1 MQANSS
7 RSNLSAQ
14 SSGTPS
20 ASTISSSQGKQQVV
34 ELSGYVIILVE
45 NVEGKIKL
53 YGSPPDRDNLEVGD
67 EILEVNGLTL
77 ENISRTEVI
86 RHIHDCI
93 KSCTIC
99 LRVRKKND
107 SRLAW
112 DIGNSVQDAF
122 VIAVEEHAR
131 ERLQRLAALNR
142 VTPVDITQLSKK
154 LQQTKSGTATSQRQ
168 DLSFLNESTPIYVTS
183 FTSNQITCSSSTM
196 TTATAGGPISAPS
209 LAPTTATS
217 TVPTASSSS
226 APAPN
231 QVVAQVV
238 VEQGASALVSAAV
251 AAATA
256 ADRNANSTTSA
267 AMKQAGIVGSS
278 SSSAVASTTAV
289 STTSATIST
298 GTSTSTSTSS
308 ATGHIYQTSQ
318 AQQQQLQQLQQQLA
332 AAAAA
337 GKPLQ
342 AKSLLASSLQ
352 HLAEEVDN
360 EDLDDD
366 DDVDGANYCGI
377 TYISYNNKHA
387 QLPTTT
393 HPATTALPT
402 AAATLATTAAIHQH
416 RHSGHSIQ
424 SLNRPAPLQ
433 LGAAVNPCFVDAQTS
448 TSPLLANADMAPPPP
463 TAEQR
468 ERVHV
473 HGTTTPKTEYSTAIS
488 SGQLQQAFAELQL
501 HSSNNNAAQQQQQ
514 QQQHLLLSNNN
525 NSNNS
530 MAAAQTASLMKNCDL
545 LISNNLYPPRRELL
559 DDVIVHQASDVHSYN
574 TSATATAAI
583 SSGNNRSQQQQ
594 QQLLSAAYELQ
605 QQQQQQLQLQQ
616 QQNSPTSS
624 ISIGRT
630 ELLLGDQS
638 LRLDHKG
645 NRRRSGSSIVVLD
658 GDDLKPCLP
667 DDYISG
673 QHHHQVHQQQQQP
686 LPQSL
691 QYPPF
696 QHQHY
701 RTHSGDIREIDQEML
716 TMLSVNQDNGPHR
729 EMAVD
734 CPDTFI
740 ARNKTPPRY
749 PPPRPPQK
757 HTKSTAKNTT
767 THNNTKTT
775 TIHQHEHYPSAMTNN
790 DHANKK
796 LLIVAY
802 HSSHQH
808 EQLQLQQQHQQHSPS
823 NSTTISTTP
832 FSLDVATQ
840 NLYNQKQQNKLEQI
854 ENYENCLQ
862 SEQPQQQQQQLSE
875 QKQQQL
881 QLVTATATT
890 TTTAASATATQI
902 AQQQTP
908 SNKLQATL
916 SSDPNGNSNSLMIN
930 SSNSSSLTED
940 FLEGLYQRKD
950 TASPSSS
957 AFDEVMSKHTL
968 DSFGSIAYRH
978 LQQQHQATSNGNSS
992 SSNNSNTN
1000 SNSNSNNTNGN
1011 SSSSSSNTNSN
1022 SNSSN
1027 SSSNRNL
1034 NNPGQTLVTTSNSN
1048 SLNSSNSSMHTSN
1061 SSNMDMVS
1069 VTSSSTV
1076 PDDLSLAPPGYEVSQ
1091 QQQQQQQPTT
1101 ATAGAPVA
1109 VLLPPLAKH
1118 RELPV
1123 DVPDSFIEMVKV
1135 PPRYPPPAH
1144 LSSRGSLLSNGSAST
1159 AHTTLS
1165 SLGVSV
1171 SPVATATSASNTSHV
1186 AGTGDTKR
1194 VADELNGN
1202 AKPVPPPRDHLR
1214 VEKDGR
1220 LVNCSPAPQLPDRR
1234 APGNASSGSSSGPPY
1249 MHQHPLQHSHPQQQ
1263 IAQIVEPTLEQLD
1276 SIKKY
1281 QEQLRRRREEEERIA
1296 QQNEFLRNSLRGSR
1310 KLKALQDTATLGK
1323 VVAQQQQQQVTQATQ
1338 VGVENEAYLP
1348 DDDQPQPEQIDGYG
1362 ELIAALTRLQ
1372 SQLTKSGLNA
1382 LASRVS
1388 TAHSVLASAS
1398 VAHVLAARTAV
1409 LQRRRSRVSGPLH
1422 HSSLGLQKDI
1432 VELLTQSNTAAA
1444 IELGNLLT
1452 SHEME
1457 GLLLAH
1463 DRIANHTD
1471 GTPSPTPTPT
1481 PATASGA
1488 GGVTTLSGH
1497 SSPVAAPK
1505 RTLGMVVAPPVV
1517 PSPLAQRGAMP
1528 LPRGESPPPV
1538 PMQMPTMSLPMS
1550 ACFGTLNDQNDN
1562 IRIIQIEK
1570 STEPLGATV
1579 RNEGEAVVIGRIVR
1593 GGAAEKSGLLHEGD
1607 EILEVNGQELRGK
1620 TVNEVCALLGAMQG
1634 TLTFLIVPAG
1644 CPPGGVGMLGGGSGG
1659 GVVGGGIGSNALA
1672 GLGGAHRDTA
1682 VLHVRA
1688 HFDYDPEDDLYIPC
1702 RELGISFQ
1710 KGDVLHVISR
1720 EDPNWWQAYR
1730 EGEEDQT
1737 LAGLIP
1743 SQSFQ
1748 HQRETMKLAIA
1759 EEAGL
1764 ARSRGK
1770 DGSGS
1775 KGATLLCARKGRKK
1789 KKKAS
1794 SEAGYPLYA
1803 TTAPDETDP
1812 EEILTYE
1819 EVALYYPRATHK
1831 RPIVLIGPPNIGR
1844 HELRQ
1849 RLMADSERFSAAVP
1863 HTSRARREGEVPGV
1877 DYHFITRQAFEA
1889 DILARRF
1896 VEHGEYEKAYYGT
1909 SLEAIRTVV
1918 ASGKICVLNLHPQSL
1933 KLLRAS
1939 DLKPYVV
1946 LVAPPSLDKLRQ
1958 KKLRNGEPVKEEELK
1973 DIIATARDMEARW
1986 GHLFDMIIINND
1998 TERAYH
2004 QLLAEINSL
2013 EREPQWVP
2021 AQWVHN
2027 NRDES

>member
-154 LQQTKSGTATSQRQ
+154 LQQTKSGTTTSQRQ

-209 LAPTTATS
+209 LATATT

-226 APAPN
+226 SAMHTTT
-231 QVVAQVV
+231 VVAQI
-238 VEQGASALVSAAV
+238 EHGASALVSAAV

-267 AMKQAGIVGSS
+267 ALKQTVNCMGSGASASASAGATTGSS
-278 SSSAVASTTAV
+278 
-289 STTSATIST
+289 
-298 GTSTSTSTSS
+298 STSS

-393 HPATTALPT
+393 LPATTALPA
-402 AAATLATTAAIHQH
+402 AAATLATTAAIHQQRVQQQQQQLH
-416 RHSGHSIQ
+416 HHSSNYPPTGAATSSH
-424 SLNRPAPLQ
+424 LNRPSAPAPLQ
-433 LGAAVNPCFVDAQTS
+433 LGGPINPCFVDAQTS
-448 TSPLLANADMAPPPP
+448 TSPLMLQQQQQQQQDVALASSSSVLM
-463 TAEQR
+463 
-468 ERVHV
+468 ERHV

-501 HSSNNNAAQQQQQ
+501 HSSNNNATLQQQHHQQQ

-530 MAAAQTASLMKNCDL
+530 MAAAQTTASLMKNCDL

-559 DDVIVHQASDVHSYN
+559 EDVLVHQASDVHLYGPG
-574 TSATATAAI
+574 ATAAI
-583 SSGNNRSQQQQ
+583 ASSSSRSQQQH
-594 QQLLSAAYELQ
+594 QLLSAAYELQ
-605 QQQQQQLQLQQ
+605 QQQLQLQQQQQ

-630 ELLLGDQS
+630 EILLGDQS
-638 LRLDHKG
+638 LRQDPRG

-673 QHHHQVHQQQQQP
+673 QHHLNHQQQLQLQQQLQQQHP
-686 LPQSL
+686 LQ
-691 QYPPF
+691 Q
-696 QHQHY
+696 QHY

-757 HTKSTAKNTT
+757 HKKCTTNNTT
-767 THNNTKTT
+767 TTTTT
-775 TIHQHEHYPSAMTNN
+775 TITAMTNN
-790 DHANKK
+790 DHANKM
-796 LLIVAY
+796 LIVAY

-808 EQLQLQQQHQQHSPS
+808 EQLQQQQQPPHHEQQHPS
-823 NSTTISTTP
+823 KTTIA
-832 FSLDVATQ
+832 LDVATQ
-840 NLYNQKQQNKLEQI
+840 NLYNQKQQIKLEQI

-862 SEQPQQQQQQLSE
+862 SEQHEQFE

-881 QLVTATATT
+881 QQQQQQLQVATTGATT
-890 TTTAASATATQI
+890 TQV

-908 SNKLQATL
+908 SHKLQATL
-916 SSDPNGNSNSLMIN
+916 SSDPNGNSNSNGNGNGNTNTVGSSSSNN
-930 SSNSSSLTED
+930 SSITDD
-940 FLEGLYQRKD
+940 FLCVVDGLYQRKD
-950 TASPSSS
+950 SASPSSS

-978 LQQQHQATSNGNSS
+978 LHQQHQATSNGNSS
-992 SSNNSNTN
+992 N
-1000 SNSNSNNTNGN
+1000 SNSNSNSNCNGN
-1011 SSSSSSNTNSN
+1011 TSSNTADSSKTNTVAGVTSN
-1022 SNSSN
+1022 S
-1027 SSSNRNL
+1027 
-1034 NNPGQTLVTTSNSN
+1034 SNSN
-1048 SLNSSNSSMHTSN
+1048 SLNSSNSSMHTSSSSSGH
-1061 SSNMDMVS
+1061 SSNIAS
-1069 VTSSSTV
+1069 ATSTSSSTV
-1076 PDDLSLAPPGYEVSQ
+1076 PDDLSLAPPGY
-1091 QQQQQQQPTT
+1091 
-1101 ATAGAPVA
+1101 
-1109 VLLPPLAKH
+1109 
-1118 RELPV
+1118 
-1123 DVPDSFIEMVKV
+1123 
-1135 PPRYPPPAH
+1135 
-1144 LSSRGSLLSNGSAST
+1144 
-1159 AHTTLS
+1159 
-1165 SLGVSV
+1165 
-1171 SPVATATSASNTSHV
+1171 
-1186 AGTGDTKR
+1186 
-1194 VADELNGN
+1194 ELNGN

-1234 APGNASSGSSSGPPY
+1234 APGNASSGSSSGPP
-1249 MHQHPLQHSHPQQQ
+1249 HPLQQQQ

-1310 KLKALQDTATLGK
+1310 KLKALQDTATPGK
-1323 VVAQQQQQQVTQATQ
+1323 AVAQQQQQATQVTQV

-1348 DDDQPQPEQIDGYG
+1348 DEDQPQAEQIDGYG
-1362 ELIAALTRLQ
+1362 ELITALTRLQ
-1372 SQLTKSGLNA
+1372 SQLSKSGLST
-1382 LASRVS
+1382 LAGRVS
-1388 TAHSVLASAS
+1388 AAHSVLASAS

-1409 LQRRRSRVSGPLH
+1409 LQRRRSRHSGPLH
-1422 HSSLGLQKDI
+1422 HSALGLQKDI

-1481 PATASGA
+1481 PAIL
-1488 GGVTTLSGH
+1488 GGVVVSGH
-1497 SSPVAAPK
+1497 SSPVTGPK
-1505 RTLGMVVAPPVV
+1505 RNLGMVVPPPVV
-1517 PSPLAQRGAMP
+1517 PPPLAQRGAMP

-1538 PMQMPTMSLPMS
+1538 PMPPLASMPMNLPMS

-1644 CPPGGVGMLGGGSGG
+1644 SPPVHGGVMGGGPTG
-1659 GVVGGGIGSNALA
+1659 NTLA

-1958 KKLRNGEPVKEEELK
+1958 KKLRNGEPFKEEELK

>member
-1 MQANSS
+1 M
-7 RSNLSAQ
+7 RIL
-14 SSGTPS
+14 
-20 ASTISSSQGKQQVV
+20 KQ
-34 ELSGYVIILVE
+34 
-45 NVEGKIKL
+45 
-53 YGSPPDRDNLEVGD
+53 
-67 EILEVNGLTL
+67 
-77 ENISRTEVI
+77 
-86 RHIHDCI
+86 
-93 KSCTIC
+93 
-99 LRVRKKND
+99 
-107 SRLAW
+107 W
-112 DIGNSVQDAF
+112 
-122 VIAVEEHAR
+122 
-131 ERLQRLAALNR
+131 
-142 VTPVDITQLSKK
+142 
-154 LQQTKSGTATSQRQ
+154 
-168 DLSFLNESTPIYVTS
+168 
-183 FTSNQITCSSSTM
+183 
-196 TTATAGGPISAPS
+196 
-209 LAPTTATS
+209 
-217 TVPTASSSS
+217 
-226 APAPN
+226 
-231 QVVAQVV
+231 
-238 VEQGASALVSAAV
+238 
-251 AAATA
+251 
-256 ADRNANSTTSA
+256 
-267 AMKQAGIVGSS
+267 
-278 SSSAVASTTAV
+278 
-289 STTSATIST
+289 
-298 GTSTSTSTSS
+298 
-308 ATGHIYQTSQ
+308 
-318 AQQQQLQQLQQQLA
+318 
-332 AAAAA
+332 
-337 GKPLQ
+337 
-342 AKSLLASSLQ
+342 
-352 HLAEEVDN
+352 
-360 EDLDDD
+360 
-366 DDVDGANYCGI
+366 
-377 TYISYNNKHA
+377 
-387 QLPTTT
+387 
-393 HPATTALPT
+393 
-402 AAATLATTAAIHQH
+402 
-416 RHSGHSIQ
+416 
-424 SLNRPAPLQ
+424 
-433 LGAAVNPCFVDAQTS
+433 
-448 TSPLLANADMAPPPP
+448 
-463 TAEQR
+463 
-468 ERVHV
+468 
-473 HGTTTPKTEYSTAIS
+473 
-488 SGQLQQAFAELQL
+488 
-501 HSSNNNAAQQQQQ
+501 
-514 QQQHLLLSNNN
+514 
-525 NSNNS
+525 
-530 MAAAQTASLMKNCDL
+530 
-545 LISNNLYPPRRELL
+545 
-559 DDVIVHQASDVHSYN
+559 
-574 TSATATAAI
+574 
-583 SSGNNRSQQQQ
+583 
-594 QQLLSAAYELQ
+594 
-605 QQQQQQLQLQQ
+605 
-616 QQNSPTSS
+616 
-624 ISIGRT
+624 
-630 ELLLGDQS
+630 
-638 LRLDHKG
+638 

-673 QHHHQVHQQQQQP
+673 QHHLNLQQQQQQQ
-686 LPQSL
+686 LQQQQQQQLQQQLQQQHPQQL
-691 QYPPF
+691 Q
-696 QHQHY
+696 QHY
-701 RTHSGDIREIDQEML
+701 RTHSSDIRGEIDQEML

-757 HTKSTAKNTT
+757 YKKSTNTNT
-767 THNNTKTT
+767 NTNTKNNATKIT
-775 TIHQHEHYPSAMTNN
+775 ALTNN
-790 DHANKK
+790 DHANK

-808 EQLQLQQQHQQHSPS
+808 EQQQQQQQSSSQQQQQQLKHQHSCK
-823 NSTTISTTP
+823 TTNKIA
-832 FSLDVATQ
+832 LDVATQ

-862 SEQPQQQQQQLSE
+862 SEQQQQQQL
-875 QKQQQL
+875 
-881 QLVTATATT
+881 V
-890 TTTAASATATQI
+890 ASGGGGATQQV

-908 SNKLQATL
+908 SHKLQSTL
-916 SSDPNGNSNSLMIN
+916 SNDPNGNT
-930 SSNSSSLTED
+930 NSSSKTNSNNSSITED
-940 FLEGLYQRKD
+940 YLDGLYHQHHNHHQH
-950 TASPSSS
+950 SPTSSN
-957 AFDEVMSKHTL
+957 FDEVLSKHTL

-978 LQQQHQATSNGNSS
+978 LNQQQTTSNGNSNTS
-992 SSNNSNTN
+992 NSNT
-1000 SNSNSNNTNGN
+1000 SNSNSNT
-1011 SSSSSSNTNSN
+1011 SNSN
-1022 SNSSN
+1022 SNTDSN
-1027 SSSNRNL
+1027 KLNPNTKTVTNSN
-1034 NNPGQTLVTTSNSN
+1034 SNSN

-1061 SSNMDMVS
+1061 TSNSSSSGHSSNMVS
-1069 VTSSSTV
+1069 SSSTSSSTV

-1091 QQQQQQQPTT
+1091 KLEEQQQQHV
-1101 ATAGAPVA
+1101 APV
-1109 VLLPPLAKH
+1109 VLLPPIAKH

-1123 DVPDSFIEMVKV
+1123 DVPDSFIEMVKT

-1144 LSSRGSLLSNGSAST
+1144 LSSRGSLLSNASGST

-1165 SLGVSV
+1165 SLGVVSV
-1171 SPVATATSASNTSHV
+1171 AATTTTTPTTTGAAATSQVATAI
-1186 AGTGDTKR
+1186 G
-1194 VADELNGN
+1194 DELNGN

-1234 APGNASSGSSSGPPY
+1234 APGNASSGSGSGSGGLIAP
-1249 MHQHPLQHSHPQQQ
+1249 QQ
-1263 IAQIVEPTLEQLD
+1263 IAQIVEPTMEQLD

-1310 KLKALQDTATLGK
+1310 KLKALQDTTATPGK
-1323 VVAQQQQQQVTQATQ
+1323 AVAQQQAHQQQQQSMPQA

-1348 DDDQPQPEQIDGYG
+1348 DEDQQAPQEQIDGYG

-1372 SQLTKSGLNA
+1372 SQLSKSGLST
-1382 LASRVS
+1382 LAGRVS
-1388 TAHSVLASAS
+1388 AAHNVLASAS

-1409 LQRRRSRVSGPLH
+1409 LQRRRPRVAGPLH
-1422 HSSLGLQKDI
+1422 HSALGLQKDI

-1471 GTPSPTPTPT
+1471 GTPSPTSTGTPTSAMTPT
-1481 PATASGA
+1481 PGQQPPAAT
-1488 GGVTTLSGH
+1488 TTLSGH
-1497 SSPVAAPK
+1497 SSPVTSAK
-1505 RTLGMVVAPPVV
+1505 RNLGMVVAPPVV
-1517 PSPLAQRGAMP
+1517 PPPLAQRGAMP
-1528 LPRGESPPPV
+1528 LPRGESPPPPPPLPV
-1538 PMQMPTMSLPMS
+1538 SGNPLAMPMS

-1644 CPPGGVGMLGGGSGG
+1644 SPPPGGGL
-1659 GVVGGGIGSNALA
+1659 VGGPQS
-1672 GLGGAHRDTA
+1672 GLGTGPGAHRDTA

-1958 KKLRNGEPVKEEELK
+1958 KKLRNGEPFKEEELK

>member
-209 LAPTTATS
+209 LATATT
-217 TVPTASSSS
+217 TVPTASSHTTT
-226 APAPN
+226 
-231 QVVAQVV
+231 VVAQI
-238 VEQGASALVSAAV
+238 EHGASALVSAAV

-267 AMKQAGIVGSS
+267 ALKQTANCTGNSISS
-278 SSSAVASTTAV
+278 FGNASTT
-289 STTSATIST
+289 SSQ
-298 GTSTSTSTSS
+298 STSS

-393 HPATTALPT
+393 LPATTALP
-402 AAATLATTAAIHQH
+402 AAAASLATTAAIYQQRQQHQVH
-416 RHSGHSIQ
+416 HHNHPPTTSQ
-424 SLNRPAPLQ
+424 LNRPTAPAPLQ
-433 LGAAVNPCFVDAQTS
+433 LGGPVNPSFVDAQTS
-448 TSPLLANADMAPPPP
+448 TSPLMAQHLLQQQQDVDAAPPSSSSS
-463 TAEQR
+463 AVVVM
-468 ERVHV
+468 ERHV

-501 HSSNNNAAQQQQQ
+501 HSSNNNATQQQQQ
-514 QQQHLLLSNNN
+514 HQQQHLLLSNNN

-530 MAAAQTASLMKNCDL
+530 MAAAQTTASLMKNCDL

-559 DDVIVHQASDVHSYN
+559 EDVIVHQASDVHSYS
-574 TSATATAAI
+574 TSASAAI
-583 SSGNNRSQQQQ
+583 ASSSNRTQQHH
-594 QQLLSAAYELQ
+594 QLLSAAYELQ
-605 QQQQQQLQLQQ
+605 QQQQQQQLQLQQQQQ

-638 LRLDHKG
+638 LRQDPRG

-673 QHHHQVHQQQQQP
+673 QHHLNHQQQLQLQQQLQQQHP
-686 LPQSL
+686 LQ
-691 QYPPF
+691 Q
-696 QHQHY
+696 QHY

-757 HTKSTAKNTT
+757 HKKSTTNTNTT
-767 THNNTKTT
+767 TIT
-775 TIHQHEHYPSAMTNN
+775 AMTNN
-790 DHANKK
+790 DHADKM
-796 LLIVAY
+796 LIVAY

-808 EQLQLQQQHQQHSPS
+808 EQLQQQQQPPPHHEQQQQHPS
-823 NSTTISTTP
+823 KTTTTIA
-832 FSLDVATQ
+832 LDVATQ
-840 NLYNQKQQNKLEQI
+840 NMYNQKQQNKLEQI

-862 SEQPQQQQQQLSE
+862 SEQHEQHEQLE
-875 QKQQQL
+875 QQKQHQ
-881 QLVTATATT
+881 V
-890 TTTAASATATQI
+890 TTAVATQV

-908 SNKLQATL
+908 SHKLQATL
-916 SSDPNGNSNSLMIN
+916 SSDPNGNSNSNSNCNSNTVGGSSSSNN
-930 SSNSSSLTED
+930 SSITDD
-940 FLEGLYQRKD
+940 FLCVVDGLYQGRKD
-950 TASPSSS
+950 SASPSSS

-978 LQQQHQATSNGNSS
+978 LHQQHQATSNGNSS
-992 SSNNSNTN
+992 NTSNTN
-1000 SNSNSNNTNGN
+1000 SNGNSNGNSTSNNTAASTNKTATVSKTGV
-1011 SSSSSSNTNSN
+1011 SN
-1022 SNSSN
+1022 
-1027 SSSNRNL
+1027 
-1034 NNPGQTLVTTSNSN
+1034 SNSN
-1048 SLNSSNSSMHTSN
+1048 SLNSSNSSMHTSSSSSGH
-1061 SSNMDMVS
+1061 SSNIAS
-1069 VTSSSTV
+1069 ATSSSSSSSSTTGTSSSTV
-1076 PDDLSLAPPGYEVSQ
+1076 PDDLSLAPPGY
-1091 QQQQQQQPTT
+1091 
-1101 ATAGAPVA
+1101 
-1109 VLLPPLAKH
+1109 
-1118 RELPV
+1118 
-1123 DVPDSFIEMVKV
+1123 
-1135 PPRYPPPAH
+1135 
-1144 LSSRGSLLSNGSAST
+1144 
-1159 AHTTLS
+1159 
-1165 SLGVSV
+1165 
-1171 SPVATATSASNTSHV
+1171 
-1186 AGTGDTKR
+1186 
-1194 VADELNGN
+1194 ELNGN

-1234 APGNASSGSSSGPPY
+1234 APGNASSGSSGAAT
-1249 MHQHPLQHSHPQQQ
+1249 HPLQQQQQQ

-1310 KLKALQDTATLGK
+1310 KLKALQDTATPGK
-1323 VVAQQQQQQVTQATQ
+1323 AIAQQQQQATLATQ
-1338 VGVENEAYLP
+1338 VVGVENEAYLP
-1348 DDDQPQPEQIDGYG
+1348 DEDQPQAEQIDGYG

-1372 SQLTKSGLNA
+1372 NQLSKSGLST
-1382 LASRVS
+1382 LAGRVS
-1388 TAHSVLASAS
+1388 AAHSVLASAS

-1422 HSSLGLQKDI
+1422 HNALGLQKDI

-1481 PATASGA
+1481 PAIGA
-1488 GGVTTLSGH
+1488 ATGSTI
-1497 SSPVAAPK
+1497 SSPVAGPK
-1505 RTLGMVVAPPVV
+1505 RNLGMVVPPPVV
-1517 PSPLAQRGAMP
+1517 PPPLAQRGAMP

-1538 PMQMPTMSLPMS
+1538 PMPPLATIPMSMPVNLPMS

-1644 CPPGGVGMLGGGSGG
+1644 SPPSGGVMGGTTGSQ
-1659 GVVGGGIGSNALA
+1659 LA

-1958 KKLRNGEPVKEEELK
+1958 KKLRNGEPFKEEELK

>member
-209 LAPTTATS
+209 LATATT
-217 TVPTASSSS
+217 TVPTASSHTTT
-226 APAPN
+226 
-231 QVVAQVV
+231 VVAQI
-238 VEQGASALVSAAV
+238 EHGASALVSAAV

-267 AMKQAGIVGSS
+267 ALKQTANCIGNSTSS
-278 SSSAVASTTAV
+278 LGTT
-289 STTSATIST
+289 STTSSQ
-298 GTSTSTSTSS
+298 STSS

-393 HPATTALPT
+393 LPATTALP
-402 AAATLATTAAIHQH
+402 AAAASLATTAAIYQQRQQQQQQQQQQVHHHNHPPTTSQ
-416 RHSGHSIQ
+416 
-424 SLNRPAPLQ
+424 LNRATAPAPLQ
-433 LGAAVNPCFVDAQTS
+433 LGGPVNPSFVDAQTS
-448 TSPLLANADMAPPPP
+448 TSPLMAQQLHSQHVDVDAAPPSSSSSS
-463 TAEQR
+463 AVVVV
-468 ERVHV
+468 ERHV

-501 HSSNNNAAQQQQQ
+501 HSSNNNATQQ

-530 MAAAQTASLMKNCDL
+530 MAAAQTTASLMKNCDL

-559 DDVIVHQASDVHSYN
+559 EDVIVHQASDVHSYS
-574 TSATATAAI
+574 TSASAAAI
-583 SSGNNRSQQQQ
+583 ASSSNRSQQQQ
-594 QQLLSAAYELQ
+594 QQHQLLSAAYELQ
-605 QQQQQQLQLQQ
+605 QQQQLQLQQQQQ

-638 LRLDHKG
+638 LRQDPRG

-673 QHHHQVHQQQQQP
+673 QHHLNHQQQLQLQQQLQQQHP
-686 LPQSL
+686 LQ
-691 QYPPF
+691 Q
-696 QHQHY
+696 QHY

-749 PPPRPPQK
+749 PPPRPPQ
-757 HTKSTAKNTT
+757 
-767 THNNTKTT
+767 
-775 TIHQHEHYPSAMTNN
+775 
-790 DHANKK
+790 
-796 LLIVAY
+796 
-802 HSSHQH
+802 
-808 EQLQLQQQHQQHSPS
+808 
-823 NSTTISTTP
+823 
-832 FSLDVATQ
+832 
-840 NLYNQKQQNKLEQI
+840 
-854 ENYENCLQ
+854 
-862 SEQPQQQQQQLSE
+862 
-875 QKQQQL
+875 
-881 QLVTATATT
+881 
-890 TTTAASATATQI
+890 
-902 AQQQTP
+902 
-908 SNKLQATL
+908 
-916 SSDPNGNSNSLMIN
+916 
-930 SSNSSSLTED
+930 
-940 FLEGLYQRKD
+940 
-950 TASPSSS
+950 
-957 AFDEVMSKHTL
+957 
-968 DSFGSIAYRH
+968 
-978 LQQQHQATSNGNSS
+978 
-992 SSNNSNTN
+992 
-1000 SNSNSNNTNGN
+1000 
-1011 SSSSSSNTNSN
+1011 
-1022 SNSSN
+1022 
-1027 SSSNRNL
+1027 
-1034 NNPGQTLVTTSNSN
+1034 
-1048 SLNSSNSSMHTSN
+1048 
-1061 SSNMDMVS
+1061 
-1069 VTSSSTV
+1069 
-1076 PDDLSLAPPGYEVSQ
+1076 
-1091 QQQQQQQPTT
+1091 
-1101 ATAGAPVA
+1101 
-1109 VLLPPLAKH
+1109 
-1118 RELPV
+1118 
-1123 DVPDSFIEMVKV
+1123 
-1135 PPRYPPPAH
+1135 
-1144 LSSRGSLLSNGSAST
+1144 
-1159 AHTTLS
+1159 
-1165 SLGVSV
+1165 
-1171 SPVATATSASNTSHV
+1171 
-1186 AGTGDTKR
+1186 
-1194 VADELNGN
+1194 LNGN

-1234 APGNASSGSSSGPPY
+1234 APGNASSGSSGATT
-1249 MHQHPLQHSHPQQQ
+1249 HPLQQQQQ

-1310 KLKALQDTATLGK
+1310 KLKALQDTATPGK
-1323 VVAQQQQQQVTQATQ
+1323 AVAQQQQQATLATQ
-1338 VGVENEAYLP
+1338 VVGVENEAYLP
-1348 DDDQPQPEQIDGYG
+1348 DEDQPQAEQIDGYG

-1372 SQLTKSGLNA
+1372 NQLSKSGLST
-1382 LASRVS
+1382 LAGRVS
-1388 TAHSVLASAS
+1388 AAHSVLASAS

-1422 HSSLGLQKDI
+1422 HSALGLQKDI

-1481 PATASGA
+1481 PAIGA
-1488 GGVTTLSGH
+1488 ATGSTL
-1497 SSPVAAPK
+1497 SSPVAGPK
-1505 RTLGMVVAPPVV
+1505 RNLGMVVPPPVV
-1517 PSPLAQRGAMP
+1517 PPPLAQRGAMP

-1538 PMQMPTMSLPMS
+1538 PMPPLATMPMSMPVNLPMS

-1644 CPPGGVGMLGGGSGG
+1644 SPPSVGVMGGTTGSQ
-1659 GVVGGGIGSNALA
+1659 LA

-1958 KKLRNGEPVKEEELK
+1958 KKLRNGEPFKEEELK

>member
-1 MQANSS
+1 
-7 RSNLSAQ
+7 
-14 SSGTPS
+14 
-20 ASTISSSQGKQQVV
+20 
-34 ELSGYVIILVE
+34 
-45 NVEGKIKL
+45 
-53 YGSPPDRDNLEVGD
+53 
-67 EILEVNGLTL
+67 
-77 ENISRTEVI
+77 
-86 RHIHDCI
+86 
-93 KSCTIC
+93 
-99 LRVRKKND
+99 
-107 SRLAW
+107 
-112 DIGNSVQDAF
+112 
-122 VIAVEEHAR
+122 
-131 ERLQRLAALNR
+131 
-142 VTPVDITQLSKK
+142 
-154 LQQTKSGTATSQRQ
+154 
-168 DLSFLNESTPIYVTS
+168 
-183 FTSNQITCSSSTM
+183 M

-209 LAPTTATS
+209 LAPTTATT
-217 TVPTASSSS
+217 TVPTASSHTTT
-226 APAPN
+226 
-231 QVVAQVV
+231 VVAQI
-238 VEQGASALVSAAV
+238 EHGAASALVSAAV

-256 ADRNANSTTSA
+256 ADRNANNTTSA
-267 AMKQAGIVGSS
+267 ALKQTVMGN
-278 SSSAVASTTAV
+278 SSASTATTTSIT
-289 STTSATIST
+289 STTSS
-298 GTSTSTSTSS
+298 STSC

-360 EDLDDD
+360 EDIDDD

-393 HPATTALPT
+393 LPATTALPA
-402 AAATLATTAAIHQH
+402 AAATLATTAAIHQQRQQQQQQQQQQH
-416 RHSGHSIQ
+416 HHHHPIHQIHPGGAGAIGCHQI
-424 SLNRPAPLQ
+424 NRATAPAPLQ
-433 LGAAVNPCFVDAQTS
+433 LGGPVNPSFVDAQTS
-448 TSPLLANADMAPPPP
+448 TSPLMASC
-463 TAEQR
+463 EL
-468 ERVHV
+468 ERHV

-501 HSSNNNAAQQQQQ
+501 HSSNNNATQQQQ

-530 MAAAQTASLMKNCDL
+530 MAAAQTTASLMKNCDL

-559 DDVIVHQASDVHSYN
+559 EDVIVHQASDVHSYG
-574 TSATATAAI
+574 TSATAAI
-583 SSGNNRSQQQQ
+583 ASSSNRSQQQH
-594 QQLLSAAYELQ
+594 QLLSAAYELQ
-605 QQQQQQLQLQQ
+605 QQQLQLQQQ

-638 LRLDHKG
+638 LRQDPRG

-673 QHHHQVHQQQQQP
+673 QHHLNHQQQLQLQQQLQQQHPLQQQQQ
-686 LPQSL
+686 
-691 QYPPF
+691 
-696 QHQHY
+696 QHY

-757 HTKSTAKNTT
+757 HKKSTTNKFTNNSTNNTT
-767 THNNTKTT
+767 TTNHTNTIT
-775 TIHQHEHYPSAMTNN
+775 AMTNN
-790 DHANKK
+790 DHANKM
-796 LLIVAY
+796 LIVAY

-808 EQLQLQQQHQQHSPS
+808 EQLQQQLQQPIPPPPHHEQQHPS
-823 NSTTISTTP
+823 KSTTTIA
-832 FSLDVATQ
+832 LDVATQ

-862 SEQPQQQQQQLSE
+862 SEQHEQLEQKQQQQQLPA
-875 QKQQQL
+875 
-881 QLVTATATT
+881 ATAT
-890 TTTAASATATQI
+890 TATQI

-908 SNKLQATL
+908 SHKLQATL
-916 SSDPNGNSNSLMIN
+916 SSDPNGNSNANANGSSSSSNTNTVGSNSNN
-930 SSNSSSLTED
+930 SSITDD
-940 FLEGLYQRKD
+940 FLCVVDGLYQGRKD
-950 TASPSSS
+950 SASPSSS

-978 LQQQHQATSNGNSS
+978 LHQQHQATSNGNSS
-992 SSNNSNTN
+992 NSNSNCN
-1000 SNSNSNNTNGN
+1000 SNSNSNTSNNTAESNNTNAAVVGVT
-1011 SSSSSSNTNSN
+1011 ST
-1022 SNSSN
+1022 NSSN
-1027 SSSNRNL
+1027 
-1034 NNPGQTLVTTSNSN
+1034 SNSN
-1048 SLNSSNSSMHTSN
+1048 SLNSSNSSMHTSSSSSGH
-1061 SSNMDMVS
+1061 SSNIAS
-1069 VTSSSTV
+1069 ATSTSSSTV

-1091 QQQQQQQPTT
+1091 QQQHQQQHQV
-1101 ATAGAPVA
+1101 APVSM
-1109 VLLPPLAKH
+1109 LLPPTAKH

-1123 DVPDSFIEMVKV
+1123 DVPDSFIEMVKT

-1144 LSSRGSLLSNGSAST
+1144 LSSRGSLLSNGSTST

-1165 SLGVSV
+1165 SLGVS
-1171 SPVATATSASNTSHV
+1171 PVTLAAATSATAATSAAAAV
-1186 AGTGDTKR
+1186 AAATSACATASVAAAAVSGVVDVGDARR

-1234 APGNASSGSSSGPPY
+1234 APGNGSSGSSSGPP
-1249 MHQHPLQHSHPQQQ
+1249 HPLQQQQ

-1310 KLKALQDTATLGK
+1310 KLKALQDTATPGK
-1323 VVAQQQQQQVTQATQ
+1323 AVAQQQQLQATQATQ
-1338 VGVENEAYLP
+1338 VVGVENEAYLP
-1348 DDDQPQPEQIDGYG
+1348 DDDQPPQTEQIDGYG

-1372 SQLTKSGLNA
+1372 NQLSKSGLST
-1382 LASRVS
+1382 LAGRVS
-1388 TAHSVLASAS
+1388 AAHSVLASAS
-1398 VAHVLAARTAV
+1398 VAHVLAARSAV

-1422 HSSLGLQKDI
+1422 HSALGLQKDI

-1481 PATASGA
+1481 PAIGGGA
-1488 GGVTTLSGH
+1488 GGGGAGAGSTLSGH
-1497 SSPVAAPK
+1497 SSPVAGAK
-1505 RTLGMVVAPPVV
+1505 RNLGMVVPPPVV
-1517 PSPLAQRGAMP
+1517 PPPLAQRGAMP

-1538 PMQMPTMSLPMS
+1538 PMPPLAQMPMSMPVSLPMS

-1644 CPPGGVGMLGGGSGG
+1644 SPPSVGVMGASTG
-1659 GVVGGGIGSNALA
+1659 NTLA

-1958 KKLRNGEPVKEEELK
+1958 KKLRNGEPFKEEELK

>member
-209 LAPTTATS
+209 LATATT
-217 TVPTASSSS
+217 TVPTASSHTTT
-226 APAPN
+226 
-231 QVVAQVV
+231 VVAQI
-238 VEQGASALVSAAV
+238 EHGASALVSAAV

-267 AMKQAGIVGSS
+267 ALKQTANCTGNSISS
-278 SSSAVASTTAV
+278 FGNASTT
-289 STTSATIST
+289 SSQ
-298 GTSTSTSTSS
+298 STSS

-393 HPATTALPT
+393 LPATTALP
-402 AAATLATTAAIHQH
+402 AAAASLATTAAIYQQRQQHQVH
-416 RHSGHSIQ
+416 HHNHPPTTSQ
-424 SLNRPAPLQ
+424 LNRPTAPAPLQ
-433 LGAAVNPCFVDAQTS
+433 LGGPINPSFVDAQTS
-448 TSPLLANADMAPPPP
+448 TSPLMAQHLLQQQQDVDAAPPSSSSS
-463 TAEQR
+463 AVVVM
-468 ERVHV
+468 ERHV

-501 HSSNNNAAQQQQQ
+501 HSSNNNATQQQ

-530 MAAAQTASLMKNCDL
+530 MAAAQTTASLMKNCDL

-559 DDVIVHQASDVHSYN
+559 EDVIVHQASDVHSYS
-574 TSATATAAI
+574 TSASAAI
-583 SSGNNRSQQQQ
+583 ASSSNRTQQHH
-594 QQLLSAAYELQ
+594 QLLSAAYELQ
-605 QQQQQQLQLQQ
+605 QQQQQQQQQLQLQQQQQ

-638 LRLDHKG
+638 LRQDPRG

-673 QHHHQVHQQQQQP
+673 QHHLNHQQQLQLQQQLQQQHP
-686 LPQSL
+686 LQ
-691 QYPPF
+691 Q
-696 QHQHY
+696 QHY

-749 PPPRPPQK
+749 PPPRPPQ
-757 HTKSTAKNTT
+757 
-767 THNNTKTT
+767 
-775 TIHQHEHYPSAMTNN
+775 
-790 DHANKK
+790 
-796 LLIVAY
+796 
-802 HSSHQH
+802 
-808 EQLQLQQQHQQHSPS
+808 
-823 NSTTISTTP
+823 
-832 FSLDVATQ
+832 
-840 NLYNQKQQNKLEQI
+840 
-854 ENYENCLQ
+854 
-862 SEQPQQQQQQLSE
+862 
-875 QKQQQL
+875 
-881 QLVTATATT
+881 
-890 TTTAASATATQI
+890 
-902 AQQQTP
+902 
-908 SNKLQATL
+908 
-916 SSDPNGNSNSLMIN
+916 
-930 SSNSSSLTED
+930 
-940 FLEGLYQRKD
+940 
-950 TASPSSS
+950 
-957 AFDEVMSKHTL
+957 
-968 DSFGSIAYRH
+968 
-978 LQQQHQATSNGNSS
+978 
-992 SSNNSNTN
+992 
-1000 SNSNSNNTNGN
+1000 
-1011 SSSSSSNTNSN
+1011 
-1022 SNSSN
+1022 
-1027 SSSNRNL
+1027 
-1034 NNPGQTLVTTSNSN
+1034 
-1048 SLNSSNSSMHTSN
+1048 
-1061 SSNMDMVS
+1061 
-1069 VTSSSTV
+1069 
-1076 PDDLSLAPPGYEVSQ
+1076 
-1091 QQQQQQQPTT
+1091 
-1101 ATAGAPVA
+1101 
-1109 VLLPPLAKH
+1109 
-1118 RELPV
+1118 
-1123 DVPDSFIEMVKV
+1123 
-1135 PPRYPPPAH
+1135 
-1144 LSSRGSLLSNGSAST
+1144 
-1159 AHTTLS
+1159 
-1165 SLGVSV
+1165 
-1171 SPVATATSASNTSHV
+1171 
-1186 AGTGDTKR
+1186 
-1194 VADELNGN
+1194 LNGN

-1234 APGNASSGSSSGPPY
+1234 APGNASSGSSGAA
-1249 MHQHPLQHSHPQQQ
+1249 MHPLQQQQQQQQQ

-1310 KLKALQDTATLGK
+1310 KLKALQDTATPGK
-1323 VVAQQQQQQVTQATQ
+1323 AIAQQQQQQATLATQ
-1338 VGVENEAYLP
+1338 VVGVENEAYLP
-1348 DDDQPQPEQIDGYG
+1348 DEDQPQAEQIDGYG

-1372 SQLTKSGLNA
+1372 NQLSKSGLST
-1382 LASRVS
+1382 LAGRVS
-1388 TAHSVLASAS
+1388 AAHSVLASAS

-1422 HSSLGLQKDI
+1422 HNALGLQKDI

-1481 PATASGA
+1481 PAIGA
-1488 GGVTTLSGH
+1488 ATGSTI
-1497 SSPVAAPK
+1497 SSPVAGPK
-1505 RTLGMVVAPPVV
+1505 RNLGMVVPPPVV
-1517 PSPLAQRGAMP
+1517 PPPLAQRGAMP

-1538 PMQMPTMSLPMS
+1538 PMPPLATIPMSMPVNLPMS

-1644 CPPGGVGMLGGGSGG
+1644 SPPSGG
-1659 GVVGGGIGSNALA
+1659 IMGGTTGSQLA

-1958 KKLRNGEPVKEEELK
+1958 KKLRNGEPFKEEELK

>member
-154 LQQTKSGTATSQRQ
+154 L
-168 DLSFLNESTPIYVTS
+168 LE
-183 FTSNQITCSSSTM
+183 
-196 TTATAGGPISAPS
+196 
-209 LAPTTATS
+209 
-217 TVPTASSSS
+217 
-226 APAPN
+226 
-231 QVVAQVV
+231 
-238 VEQGASALVSAAV
+238 
-251 AAATA
+251 
-256 ADRNANSTTSA
+256 
-267 AMKQAGIVGSS
+267 
-278 SSSAVASTTAV
+278 
-289 STTSATIST
+289 
-298 GTSTSTSTSS
+298 
-308 ATGHIYQTSQ
+308 
-318 AQQQQLQQLQQQLA
+318 
-332 AAAAA
+332 
-337 GKPLQ
+337 
-342 AKSLLASSLQ
+342 
-352 HLAEEVDN
+352 
-360 EDLDDD
+360 
-366 DDVDGANYCGI
+366 
-377 TYISYNNKHA
+377 
-387 QLPTTT
+387 
-393 HPATTALPT
+393 
-402 AAATLATTAAIHQH
+402 
-416 RHSGHSIQ
+416 
-424 SLNRPAPLQ
+424 
-433 LGAAVNPCFVDAQTS
+433 
-448 TSPLLANADMAPPPP
+448 
-463 TAEQR
+463 
-468 ERVHV
+468 
-473 HGTTTPKTEYSTAIS
+473 
-488 SGQLQQAFAELQL
+488 
-501 HSSNNNAAQQQQQ
+501 
-514 QQQHLLLSNNN
+514 
-525 NSNNS
+525 
-530 MAAAQTASLMKNCDL
+530 
-545 LISNNLYPPRRELL
+545 
-559 DDVIVHQASDVHSYN
+559 DVIVHQASDVHSYS
-574 TSATATAAI
+574 TSASAAAI
-583 SSGNNRSQQQQ
+583 ASSSNRSQQQQ
-594 QQLLSAAYELQ
+594 QQHQLLSAAYELQ
-605 QQQQQQLQLQQ
+605 QQQQLQLQQQQQ

-638 LRLDHKG
+638 LRQDPRG

-673 QHHHQVHQQQQQP
+673 QHHLNHQQQLQLQQQLQQQHP
-686 LPQSL
+686 LQ
-691 QYPPF
+691 Q
-696 QHQHY
+696 QHY

-749 PPPRPPQK
+749 PPPRPPQ
-757 HTKSTAKNTT
+757 
-767 THNNTKTT
+767 
-775 TIHQHEHYPSAMTNN
+775 
-790 DHANKK
+790 
-796 LLIVAY
+796 
-802 HSSHQH
+802 
-808 EQLQLQQQHQQHSPS
+808 
-823 NSTTISTTP
+823 
-832 FSLDVATQ
+832 
-840 NLYNQKQQNKLEQI
+840 
-854 ENYENCLQ
+854 
-862 SEQPQQQQQQLSE
+862 
-875 QKQQQL
+875 
-881 QLVTATATT
+881 
-890 TTTAASATATQI
+890 
-902 AQQQTP
+902 
-908 SNKLQATL
+908 
-916 SSDPNGNSNSLMIN
+916 
-930 SSNSSSLTED
+930 
-940 FLEGLYQRKD
+940 
-950 TASPSSS
+950 
-957 AFDEVMSKHTL
+957 
-968 DSFGSIAYRH
+968 
-978 LQQQHQATSNGNSS
+978 
-992 SSNNSNTN
+992 
-1000 SNSNSNNTNGN
+1000 
-1011 SSSSSSNTNSN
+1011 
-1022 SNSSN
+1022 
-1027 SSSNRNL
+1027 
-1034 NNPGQTLVTTSNSN
+1034 
-1048 SLNSSNSSMHTSN
+1048 
-1061 SSNMDMVS
+1061 
-1069 VTSSSTV
+1069 
-1076 PDDLSLAPPGYEVSQ
+1076 
-1091 QQQQQQQPTT
+1091 
-1101 ATAGAPVA
+1101 
-1109 VLLPPLAKH
+1109 
-1118 RELPV
+1118 
-1123 DVPDSFIEMVKV
+1123 
-1135 PPRYPPPAH
+1135 
-1144 LSSRGSLLSNGSAST
+1144 
-1159 AHTTLS
+1159 
-1165 SLGVSV
+1165 
-1171 SPVATATSASNTSHV
+1171 
-1186 AGTGDTKR
+1186 
-1194 VADELNGN
+1194 LNGN

-1234 APGNASSGSSSGPPY
+1234 APGNASSGSSGATT
-1249 MHQHPLQHSHPQQQ
+1249 HPLQQQQQ

-1310 KLKALQDTATLGK
+1310 KLKALQDTATPGK
-1323 VVAQQQQQQVTQATQ
+1323 AVAQQQQQATLATQ
-1338 VGVENEAYLP
+1338 VVGVENEAYLP
-1348 DDDQPQPEQIDGYG
+1348 DEDQPQAEQIDGYG

-1372 SQLTKSGLNA
+1372 NQLSKSGLST
-1382 LASRVS
+1382 LAGRVS
-1388 TAHSVLASAS
+1388 AAHSVLASAS

-1422 HSSLGLQKDI
+1422 HSALGLQKDI

-1481 PATASGA
+1481 PAIGA
-1488 GGVTTLSGH
+1488 ATGSTL
-1497 SSPVAAPK
+1497 SSPVAGPK
-1505 RTLGMVVAPPVV
+1505 RNLGMVVPPPVV
-1517 PSPLAQRGAMP
+1517 PPPLAQRGAMP

-1538 PMQMPTMSLPMS
+1538 PMPPLATMPMSMPVNLPMS

-1644 CPPGGVGMLGGGSGG
+1644 SPPSVGVMGGTTGSQ
-1659 GVVGGGIGSNALA
+1659 LA

-1958 KKLRNGEPVKEEELK
+1958 KKLRNGEPFKEEELK

>member
-154 LQQTKSGTATSQRQ
+154 L
-168 DLSFLNESTPIYVTS
+168 
-183 FTSNQITCSSSTM
+183 
-196 TTATAGGPISAPS
+196 
-209 LAPTTATS
+209 
-217 TVPTASSSS
+217 
-226 APAPN
+226 
-231 QVVAQVV
+231 
-238 VEQGASALVSAAV
+238 
-251 AAATA
+251 
-256 ADRNANSTTSA
+256 
-267 AMKQAGIVGSS
+267 
-278 SSSAVASTTAV
+278 
-289 STTSATIST
+289 
-298 GTSTSTSTSS
+298 
-308 ATGHIYQTSQ
+308 
-318 AQQQQLQQLQQQLA
+318 LQ
-332 AAAAA
+332 
-337 GKPLQ
+337 
-342 AKSLLASSLQ
+342 
-352 HLAEEVDN
+352 
-360 EDLDDD
+360 
-366 DDVDGANYCGI
+366 
-377 TYISYNNKHA
+377 
-387 QLPTTT
+387 
-393 HPATTALPT
+393 
-402 AAATLATTAAIHQH
+402 
-416 RHSGHSIQ
+416 
-424 SLNRPAPLQ
+424 
-433 LGAAVNPCFVDAQTS
+433 
-448 TSPLLANADMAPPPP
+448 
-463 TAEQR
+463 
-468 ERVHV
+468 
-473 HGTTTPKTEYSTAIS
+473 
-488 SGQLQQAFAELQL
+488 
-501 HSSNNNAAQQQQQ
+501 
-514 QQQHLLLSNNN
+514 
-525 NSNNS
+525 
-530 MAAAQTASLMKNCDL
+530 
-545 LISNNLYPPRRELL
+545 
-559 DDVIVHQASDVHSYN
+559 DVIVHQGSDVHSYS
-574 TSATATAAI
+574 TSASAAI
-583 SSGNNRSQQQQ
+583 ASSSNRSQQQH
-594 QQLLSAAYELQ
+594 QLLSAAYELQ
-605 QQQQQQLQLQQ
+605 QQQQQLQLQHQ
-616 QQNSPTSS
+616 QQQQHSPTSS

-638 LRLDHKG
+638 LRQDPRG

-673 QHHHQVHQQQQQP
+673 QHHLNHQQQLQLQQQLQQQHP
-686 LPQSL
+686 LQ
-691 QYPPF
+691 Q
-696 QHQHY
+696 QHY

-734 CPDTFI
+734 CPETFI

-749 PPPRPPQK
+749 PPPRPPQ
-757 HTKSTAKNTT
+757 
-767 THNNTKTT
+767 
-775 TIHQHEHYPSAMTNN
+775 
-790 DHANKK
+790 
-796 LLIVAY
+796 
-802 HSSHQH
+802 
-808 EQLQLQQQHQQHSPS
+808 
-823 NSTTISTTP
+823 
-832 FSLDVATQ
+832 
-840 NLYNQKQQNKLEQI
+840 
-854 ENYENCLQ
+854 
-862 SEQPQQQQQQLSE
+862 
-875 QKQQQL
+875 
-881 QLVTATATT
+881 
-890 TTTAASATATQI
+890 
-902 AQQQTP
+902 
-908 SNKLQATL
+908 
-916 SSDPNGNSNSLMIN
+916 
-930 SSNSSSLTED
+930 
-940 FLEGLYQRKD
+940 
-950 TASPSSS
+950 
-957 AFDEVMSKHTL
+957 
-968 DSFGSIAYRH
+968 
-978 LQQQHQATSNGNSS
+978 
-992 SSNNSNTN
+992 
-1000 SNSNSNNTNGN
+1000 
-1011 SSSSSSNTNSN
+1011 
-1022 SNSSN
+1022 
-1027 SSSNRNL
+1027 
-1034 NNPGQTLVTTSNSN
+1034 
-1048 SLNSSNSSMHTSN
+1048 
-1061 SSNMDMVS
+1061 
-1069 VTSSSTV
+1069 
-1076 PDDLSLAPPGYEVSQ
+1076 
-1091 QQQQQQQPTT
+1091 
-1101 ATAGAPVA
+1101 
-1109 VLLPPLAKH
+1109 
-1118 RELPV
+1118 
-1123 DVPDSFIEMVKV
+1123 
-1135 PPRYPPPAH
+1135 
-1144 LSSRGSLLSNGSAST
+1144 
-1159 AHTTLS
+1159 
-1165 SLGVSV
+1165 
-1171 SPVATATSASNTSHV
+1171 
-1186 AGTGDTKR
+1186 
-1194 VADELNGN
+1194 LNGN

-1234 APGNASSGSSSGPPY
+1234 GPGNGSSGSSSGATT
-1249 MHQHPLQHSHPQQQ
+1249 HPLQHQQ

-1310 KLKALQDTATLGK
+1310 KLKALQDTATPGK
-1323 VVAQQQQQQVTQATQ
+1323 AVAQQQQQATVATQ
-1338 VGVENEAYLP
+1338 VVGVENEAYLP
-1348 DDDQPQPEQIDGYG
+1348 DEDQPQAEQIDGYG

-1372 SQLTKSGLNA
+1372 NQLSKSGLST
-1382 LASRVS
+1382 LAGRVS
-1388 TAHSVLASAS
+1388 AAHSVLASAS

-1422 HSSLGLQKDI
+1422 HSALGLQKDI

-1471 GTPSPTPTPT
+1471 GTPSPTHSPI
-1481 PATASGA
+1481 PAV
-1488 GGVTTLSGH
+1488 GVATGSTI
-1497 SSPVAAPK
+1497 SSPVAGPK
-1505 RTLGMVVAPPVV
+1505 RNLGMVVPPPVV
-1517 PSPLAQRGAMP
+1517 PPPLAQRGAMP

-1538 PMQMPTMSLPMS
+1538 PMPPLSTIPLSMPVNLPMS

-1644 CPPGGVGMLGGGSGG
+1644 SPPSGGVMGGTTGSQ
-1659 GVVGGGIGSNALA
+1659 LA

-1958 KKLRNGEPVKEEELK
+1958 KKLRNGEPFKEEELK

>member
-154 LQQTKSGTATSQRQ
+154 L
-168 DLSFLNESTPIYVTS
+168 LE
-183 FTSNQITCSSSTM
+183 
-196 TTATAGGPISAPS
+196 
-209 LAPTTATS
+209 
-217 TVPTASSSS
+217 
-226 APAPN
+226 
-231 QVVAQVV
+231 
-238 VEQGASALVSAAV
+238 
-251 AAATA
+251 
-256 ADRNANSTTSA
+256 
-267 AMKQAGIVGSS
+267 
-278 SSSAVASTTAV
+278 
-289 STTSATIST
+289 
-298 GTSTSTSTSS
+298 
-308 ATGHIYQTSQ
+308 
-318 AQQQQLQQLQQQLA
+318 
-332 AAAAA
+332 
-337 GKPLQ
+337 
-342 AKSLLASSLQ
+342 
-352 HLAEEVDN
+352 
-360 EDLDDD
+360 
-366 DDVDGANYCGI
+366 
-377 TYISYNNKHA
+377 
-387 QLPTTT
+387 
-393 HPATTALPT
+393 
-402 AAATLATTAAIHQH
+402 
-416 RHSGHSIQ
+416 
-424 SLNRPAPLQ
+424 
-433 LGAAVNPCFVDAQTS
+433 
-448 TSPLLANADMAPPPP
+448 
-463 TAEQR
+463 
-468 ERVHV
+468 
-473 HGTTTPKTEYSTAIS
+473 
-488 SGQLQQAFAELQL
+488 
-501 HSSNNNAAQQQQQ
+501 
-514 QQQHLLLSNNN
+514 
-525 NSNNS
+525 
-530 MAAAQTASLMKNCDL
+530 
-545 LISNNLYPPRRELL
+545 
-559 DDVIVHQASDVHSYN
+559 DVIVHQASDVHSYS
-574 TSATATAAI
+574 TSASAAI
-583 SSGNNRSQQQQ
+583 ASSSNRTQQHH
-594 QQLLSAAYELQ
+594 QLLSAAYELQ
-605 QQQQQQLQLQQ
+605 QQQQQQQLQLQQQQQ

-638 LRLDHKG
+638 LRQDPRG

-673 QHHHQVHQQQQQP
+673 QHHLNHQQQLQLQQQLQQQHP
-686 LPQSL
+686 LQ
-691 QYPPF
+691 Q
-696 QHQHY
+696 QHY

-757 HTKSTAKNTT
+757 HKKSTTNTNTT
-767 THNNTKTT
+767 TIT
-775 TIHQHEHYPSAMTNN
+775 AMTNN
-790 DHANKK
+790 DHADKM
-796 LLIVAY
+796 LIVAY

-808 EQLQLQQQHQQHSPS
+808 EQLQQQQQPPPHHEQQQQHPS
-823 NSTTISTTP
+823 KTTTTIA
-832 FSLDVATQ
+832 LDVATQ
-840 NLYNQKQQNKLEQI
+840 NMYNQKQQNKLEQI

-862 SEQPQQQQQQLSE
+862 SEQHEQHEQLE
-875 QKQQQL
+875 QQKQHQ
-881 QLVTATATT
+881 V
-890 TTTAASATATQI
+890 TTAVATQV

-908 SNKLQATL
+908 SHKLQATL
-916 SSDPNGNSNSLMIN
+916 SSDPNGNSNSNSNCNSNTVGGSSSSNN
-930 SSNSSSLTED
+930 SSITDD
-940 FLEGLYQRKD
+940 FLCVVDGLYQGRKD
-950 TASPSSS
+950 SASPSSS

-978 LQQQHQATSNGNSS
+978 LHQQHQATSNGNSS
-992 SSNNSNTN
+992 NTSNTN
-1000 SNSNSNNTNGN
+1000 SNGNSNGNSTSNNTAASTNKTATVSKTGV
-1011 SSSSSSNTNSN
+1011 SN
-1022 SNSSN
+1022 
-1027 SSSNRNL
+1027 
-1034 NNPGQTLVTTSNSN
+1034 SNSN
-1048 SLNSSNSSMHTSN
+1048 SLNSSNSSMHTSSSSSGH
-1061 SSNMDMVS
+1061 SSNIAS
-1069 VTSSSTV
+1069 ATSSSSSSSSTTGTSSSTV

-1091 QQQQQQQPTT
+1091 QQQHQQKQQHLV
-1101 ATAGAPVA
+1101 ASPVTM
-1109 VLLPPLAKH
+1109 LLPPMAKH

-1123 DVPDSFIEMVKV
+1123 DVPDSFIEMVKTT
-1135 PPRYPPPAH
+1135 PRYPPPAH

-1165 SLGVSV
+1165 SMGVSP
-1171 SPVATATSASNTSHV
+1171 SPVTATATASAAAAATTSATTLACATTAV
-1186 AGTGDTKR
+1186 AAAAAAAVSGVADGDARR
-1194 VADELNGN
+1194 VVDELNGN

-1234 APGNASSGSSSGPPY
+1234 APGNASSGSSGAAT
-1249 MHQHPLQHSHPQQQ
+1249 HPLQQQQQQ

-1310 KLKALQDTATLGK
+1310 KLKALQDTATPGK
-1323 VVAQQQQQQVTQATQ
+1323 AIAQQQQQATLATQ
-1338 VGVENEAYLP
+1338 VVGVENEAYLP
-1348 DDDQPQPEQIDGYG
+1348 DEDQPQAEQIDGYG

-1372 SQLTKSGLNA
+1372 NQLSKSGLST
-1382 LASRVS
+1382 LAGRVS
-1388 TAHSVLASAS
+1388 AAHSVLASAS

-1422 HSSLGLQKDI
+1422 HNALGLQKDI

-1481 PATASGA
+1481 PAIGA
-1488 GGVTTLSGH
+1488 ATGSTI
-1497 SSPVAAPK
+1497 SSPVAGPK
-1505 RTLGMVVAPPVV
+1505 RNLGMVVPPPVV
-1517 PSPLAQRGAMP
+1517 PPPLAQRGAMP

-1538 PMQMPTMSLPMS
+1538 PMPPLATIPMSMPVNLPMS

-1644 CPPGGVGMLGGGSGG
+1644 SPPSGGVMGGTTGSQ
-1659 GVVGGGIGSNALA
+1659 LA

-1958 KKLRNGEPVKEEELK
+1958 KKLRNGEPFKEEELK

>member
-7 RSNLSAQ
+7 RSTLSAQ

-45 NVEGKIKL
+45 NAEGKIKL
-53 YGSPPDRDNLEVGD
+53 YGSPSDRDNLEVGD
-67 EILEVNGLTL
+67 EILEVNGLSL
-77 ENISRTEVI
+77 DNISRTEAI

-154 LQQTKSGTATSQRQ
+154 LLTHNDDIIIHQSND
-168 DLSFLNESTPIYVTS
+168 DL
-183 FTSNQITCSSSTM
+183 
-196 TTATAGGPISAPS
+196 GP
-209 LAPTTATS
+209 LFNTTATS
-217 TVPTASSSS
+217 
-226 APAPN
+226 
-231 QVVAQVV
+231 
-238 VEQGASALVSAAV
+238 
-251 AAATA
+251 
-256 ADRNANSTTSA
+256 
-267 AMKQAGIVGSS
+267 
-278 SSSAVASTTAV
+278 
-289 STTSATIST
+289 
-298 GTSTSTSTSS
+298 
-308 ATGHIYQTSQ
+308 
-318 AQQQQLQQLQQQLA
+318 A
-332 AAAAA
+332 AAAA
-337 GKPLQ
+337 
-342 AKSLLASSLQ
+342 
-352 HLAEEVDN
+352 
-360 EDLDDD
+360 
-366 DDVDGANYCGI
+366 I
-377 TYISYNNKHA
+377 
-387 QLPTTT
+387 
-393 HPATTALPT
+393 
-402 AAATLATTAAIHQH
+402 AAA
-416 RHSGHSIQ
+416 
-424 SLNRPAPLQ
+424 
-433 LGAAVNPCFVDAQTS
+433 
-448 TSPLLANADMAPPPP
+448 ANN
-463 TAEQR
+463 
-468 ERVHV
+468 
-473 HGTTTPKTEYSTAIS
+473 
-488 SGQLQQAFAELQL
+488 
-501 HSSNNNAAQQQQQ
+501 SNLQ
-514 QQQHLLLSNNN
+514 QQQHLLSG
-525 NSNNS
+525 
-530 MAAAQTASLMKNCDL
+530 
-545 LISNNLYPPRRELL
+545 
-559 DDVIVHQASDVHSYN
+559 
-574 TSATATAAI
+574 AAI
-583 SSGNNRSQQQQ
+583 FELQQ
-594 QQLLSAAYELQ
+594 QQLQL
-605 QQQQQQLQLQQ
+605 QQQQQLQLQQ
-616 QQNSPTSS
+616 QHSPTSS
-624 ISIGRT
+624 ISKGRT

-638 LRLDHKG
+638 LRQESRP
-645 NRRRSGSSIVVLD
+645 RRRSGSSIVVID

-673 QHHHQVHQQQQQP
+673 QHHHLHHQQQQQ
-686 LPQSL
+686 LSQAQQQQQQQALQQQHQQQQQQQS
-691 QYPPF
+691 
-696 QHQHY
+696 QHY
-701 RTHSGDIREIDQEML
+701 RTHSSDIREIDQEML

-749 PPPRPPQK
+749 PPPRPPQ
-757 HTKSTAKNTT
+757 
-767 THNNTKTT
+767 
-775 TIHQHEHYPSAMTNN
+775 
-790 DHANKK
+790 
-796 LLIVAY
+796 L
-802 HSSHQH
+802 
-808 EQLQLQQQHQQHSPS
+808 
-823 NSTTISTTP
+823 
-832 FSLDVATQ
+832 
-840 NLYNQKQQNKLEQI
+840 
-854 ENYENCLQ
+854 
-862 SEQPQQQQQQLSE
+862 
-875 QKQQQL
+875 
-881 QLVTATATT
+881 
-890 TTTAASATATQI
+890 
-902 AQQQTP
+902 
-908 SNKLQATL
+908 
-916 SSDPNGNSNSLMIN
+916 NGNS
-930 SSNSSSLTED
+930 
-940 FLEGLYQRKD
+940 
-950 TASPSSS
+950 
-957 AFDEVMSKHTL
+957 
-968 DSFGSIAYRH
+968 
-978 LQQQHQATSNGNSS
+978 
-992 SSNNSNTN
+992 
-1000 SNSNSNNTNGN
+1000 
-1011 SSSSSSNTNSN
+1011 
-1022 SNSSN
+1022 
-1027 SSSNRNL
+1027 
-1034 NNPGQTLVTTSNSN
+1034 
-1048 SLNSSNSSMHTSN
+1048 
-1061 SSNMDMVS
+1061 
-1069 VTSSSTV
+1069 
-1076 PDDLSLAPPGYEVSQ
+1076 
-1091 QQQQQQQPTT
+1091 
-1101 ATAGAPVA
+1101 
-1109 VLLPPLAKH
+1109 
-1118 RELPV
+1118 
-1123 DVPDSFIEMVKV
+1123 
-1135 PPRYPPPAH
+1135 
-1144 LSSRGSLLSNGSAST
+1144 
-1159 AHTTLS
+1159 
-1165 SLGVSV
+1165 
-1171 SPVATATSASNTSHV
+1171 
-1186 AGTGDTKR
+1186 
-1194 VADELNGN
+1194 
-1202 AKPVPPPRDHLR
+1202 KPVPPPRDHLR
-1214 VEKDGR
+1214 IEKDGR
-1220 LVNCSPAPQLPDRR
+1220 LINCAPAPQLPDRR
-1234 APGNASSGSSSGPPY
+1234 APTGGNGQLQQQQQQQP
-1249 MHQHPLQHSHPQQQ
+1249 QHPLQQQQQ

-1310 KLKALQDTATLGK
+1310 KLKALQDTATATPTAGK
-1323 VVAQQQQQQVTQATQ
+1323 ALAQQQTNSATAATIAI
-1338 VGVENEAYLP
+1338 GVENEAYLP
-1348 DDDQPQPEQIDGYG
+1348 DEDLTPAEHIDGYG

-1372 SQLTKSGLNA
+1372 GQLAKSGLST
-1382 LASRVS
+1382 LAGRVS
-1388 TAHSVLASAS
+1388 AAHSVLASAS
-1398 VAHVLAARTAV
+1398 VAHVLAARSAV
-1409 LQRRRSRVSGPLH
+1409 LQRRRPRIAGPLH
-1422 HSSLGLQKDI
+1422 VSALGLQKEI

-1463 DRIANHTD
+1463 DRIASHTD
-1471 GTPSPTPTPT
+1471 ASPSPISSSHAGVTPTPSQT
-1481 PATASGA
+1481 PTTMA
-1488 GGVTTLSGH
+1488 GLSGH
-1497 SSPVAAPK
+1497 SSPVAGTKSSANSG
-1505 RTLGMVVAPPVV
+1505 RSMVAVLPPVV
-1517 PSPLAQRGAMP
+1517 PPQSVAQRGAMP
-1528 LPRGESPPPV
+1528 LPVAAVAVARGESPPG
-1538 PMQMPTMSLPMS
+1538 MSG
-1550 ACFGTLNDQNDN
+1550 CFGTLNDQNDN

-1644 CPPGGVGMLGGGSGG
+1644 SGPPPGGGLGGGLGGLGG
-1659 GVVGGGIGSNALA
+1659 GLGGLGGMHHVGGGGM
-1672 GLGGAHRDTA
+1672 AHRDTA

-1770 DGSGS
+1770 DGTAS

-1958 KKLRNGEPVKEEELK
+1958 KKVRNGEPFKEEELK

>member
-154 LQQTKSGTATSQRQ
+154 L
-168 DLSFLNESTPIYVTS
+168 L
-183 FTSNQITCSSSTM
+183 
-196 TTATAGGPISAPS
+196 
-209 LAPTTATS
+209 
-217 TVPTASSSS
+217 
-226 APAPN
+226 
-231 QVVAQVV
+231 
-238 VEQGASALVSAAV
+238 
-251 AAATA
+251 
-256 ADRNANSTTSA
+256 
-267 AMKQAGIVGSS
+267 
-278 SSSAVASTTAV
+278 
-289 STTSATIST
+289 
-298 GTSTSTSTSS
+298 
-308 ATGHIYQTSQ
+308 
-318 AQQQQLQQLQQQLA
+318 
-332 AAAAA
+332 
-337 GKPLQ
+337 
-342 AKSLLASSLQ
+342 
-352 HLAEEVDN
+352 
-360 EDLDDD
+360 EDVL
-366 DDVDGANYCGI
+366 
-377 TYISYNNKHA
+377 
-387 QLPTTT
+387 
-393 HPATTALPT
+393 
-402 AAATLATTAAIHQH
+402 
-416 RHSGHSIQ
+416 
-424 SLNRPAPLQ
+424 
-433 LGAAVNPCFVDAQTS
+433 
-448 TSPLLANADMAPPPP
+448 
-463 TAEQR
+463 
-468 ERVHV
+468 
-473 HGTTTPKTEYSTAIS
+473 
-488 SGQLQQAFAELQL
+488 
-501 HSSNNNAAQQQQQ
+501 
-514 QQQHLLLSNNN
+514 
-525 NSNNS
+525 
-530 MAAAQTASLMKNCDL
+530 
-545 LISNNLYPPRRELL
+545 
-559 DDVIVHQASDVHSYN
+559 VHQASDVHAYGPG
-574 TSATATAAI
+574 ATAAI
-583 SSGNNRSQQQQ
+583 ASSSSRSQQQH
-594 QQLLSAAYELQ
+594 QLLSAAYELQ
-605 QQQQQQLQLQQ
+605 QQQLQLQQQHQQQQ

-638 LRLDHKG
+638 LRQDPRG

-673 QHHHQVHQQQQQP
+673 QHHLNHQQQLQLQQQLQQQHP
-686 LPQSL
+686 LQ
-691 QYPPF
+691 Q
-696 QHQHY
+696 QHY

-749 PPPRPPQK
+749 PPPRPPQ
-757 HTKSTAKNTT
+757 
-767 THNNTKTT
+767 
-775 TIHQHEHYPSAMTNN
+775 
-790 DHANKK
+790 
-796 LLIVAY
+796 
-802 HSSHQH
+802 
-808 EQLQLQQQHQQHSPS
+808 
-823 NSTTISTTP
+823 
-832 FSLDVATQ
+832 
-840 NLYNQKQQNKLEQI
+840 
-854 ENYENCLQ
+854 
-862 SEQPQQQQQQLSE
+862 
-875 QKQQQL
+875 
-881 QLVTATATT
+881 
-890 TTTAASATATQI
+890 
-902 AQQQTP
+902 
-908 SNKLQATL
+908 
-916 SSDPNGNSNSLMIN
+916 
-930 SSNSSSLTED
+930 
-940 FLEGLYQRKD
+940 
-950 TASPSSS
+950 
-957 AFDEVMSKHTL
+957 
-968 DSFGSIAYRH
+968 
-978 LQQQHQATSNGNSS
+978 
-992 SSNNSNTN
+992 
-1000 SNSNSNNTNGN
+1000 
-1011 SSSSSSNTNSN
+1011 
-1022 SNSSN
+1022 
-1027 SSSNRNL
+1027 
-1034 NNPGQTLVTTSNSN
+1034 
-1048 SLNSSNSSMHTSN
+1048 
-1061 SSNMDMVS
+1061 
-1069 VTSSSTV
+1069 
-1076 PDDLSLAPPGYEVSQ
+1076 
-1091 QQQQQQQPTT
+1091 
-1101 ATAGAPVA
+1101 
-1109 VLLPPLAKH
+1109 
-1118 RELPV
+1118 
-1123 DVPDSFIEMVKV
+1123 
-1135 PPRYPPPAH
+1135 
-1144 LSSRGSLLSNGSAST
+1144 
-1159 AHTTLS
+1159 
-1165 SLGVSV
+1165 
-1171 SPVATATSASNTSHV
+1171 
-1186 AGTGDTKR
+1186 
-1194 VADELNGN
+1194 LNGN

-1234 APGNASSGSSSGPPY
+1234 APGNASSGSSGGPP
-1249 MHQHPLQHSHPQQQ
+1249 HPLQQQQ

-1310 KLKALQDTATLGK
+1310 KLKALQDTATTPGK
-1323 VVAQQQQQQVTQATQ
+1323 AVAQQQQQATQATQ
-1338 VGVENEAYLP
+1338 VVGVENEAYLP
-1348 DDDQPQPEQIDGYG
+1348 DEDQPQAEQIDGYG

-1372 SQLTKSGLNA
+1372 SQLSKSGLST
-1382 LASRVS
+1382 LAGRVS
-1388 TAHSVLASAS
+1388 AAHSVLASAS

-1409 LQRRRSRVSGPLH
+1409 LQRRRSRHSGPLH
-1422 HSSLGLQKDI
+1422 HSALGLQKDI

-1481 PATASGA
+1481 PAIL
-1488 GGVTTLSGH
+1488 GGVVVSGH
-1497 SSPVAAPK
+1497 SSPVAGPK
-1505 RTLGMVVAPPVV
+1505 RNLGMVVPPPVV
-1517 PSPLAQRGAMP
+1517 PPPLAQRGAMP

-1538 PMQMPTMSLPMS
+1538 PMPPLATMPINLPMS

-1644 CPPGGVGMLGGGSGG
+1644 SPPVHGGVMGGGPTG
-1659 GVVGGGIGSNALA
+1659 NTLA

-1958 KKLRNGEPVKEEELK
+1958 KKLRNGEPFKEEELK

>member
-154 LQQTKSGTATSQRQ
+154 L
-168 DLSFLNESTPIYVTS
+168 L
-183 FTSNQITCSSSTM
+183 
-196 TTATAGGPISAPS
+196 
-209 LAPTTATS
+209 
-217 TVPTASSSS
+217 
-226 APAPN
+226 
-231 QVVAQVV
+231 
-238 VEQGASALVSAAV
+238 
-251 AAATA
+251 
-256 ADRNANSTTSA
+256 
-267 AMKQAGIVGSS
+267 
-278 SSSAVASTTAV
+278 
-289 STTSATIST
+289 
-298 GTSTSTSTSS
+298 
-308 ATGHIYQTSQ
+308 
-318 AQQQQLQQLQQQLA
+318 
-332 AAAAA
+332 
-337 GKPLQ
+337 
-342 AKSLLASSLQ
+342 
-352 HLAEEVDN
+352 
-360 EDLDDD
+360 EDVL
-366 DDVDGANYCGI
+366 
-377 TYISYNNKHA
+377 
-387 QLPTTT
+387 
-393 HPATTALPT
+393 
-402 AAATLATTAAIHQH
+402 
-416 RHSGHSIQ
+416 
-424 SLNRPAPLQ
+424 
-433 LGAAVNPCFVDAQTS
+433 
-448 TSPLLANADMAPPPP
+448 
-463 TAEQR
+463 
-468 ERVHV
+468 
-473 HGTTTPKTEYSTAIS
+473 
-488 SGQLQQAFAELQL
+488 
-501 HSSNNNAAQQQQQ
+501 
-514 QQQHLLLSNNN
+514 
-525 NSNNS
+525 
-530 MAAAQTASLMKNCDL
+530 
-545 LISNNLYPPRRELL
+545 
-559 DDVIVHQASDVHSYN
+559 VHQASDVHLYGPG
-574 TSATATAAI
+574 ATAAI
-583 SSGNNRSQQQQ
+583 ASSSSRSQQQH
-594 QQLLSAAYELQ
+594 QLLSAAYELQ
-605 QQQQQQLQLQQ
+605 QQQLQLQQQQQ

-630 ELLLGDQS
+630 EILLGDQS
-638 LRLDHKG
+638 LRQDPRG

-673 QHHHQVHQQQQQP
+673 QHHLNHQQQLQLQQQLQQQHP
-686 LPQSL
+686 LQ
-691 QYPPF
+691 Q
-696 QHQHY
+696 QHY

-749 PPPRPPQK
+749 PPPRPPQ
-757 HTKSTAKNTT
+757 
-767 THNNTKTT
+767 
-775 TIHQHEHYPSAMTNN
+775 
-790 DHANKK
+790 
-796 LLIVAY
+796 
-802 HSSHQH
+802 
-808 EQLQLQQQHQQHSPS
+808 
-823 NSTTISTTP
+823 
-832 FSLDVATQ
+832 
-840 NLYNQKQQNKLEQI
+840 
-854 ENYENCLQ
+854 
-862 SEQPQQQQQQLSE
+862 
-875 QKQQQL
+875 
-881 QLVTATATT
+881 
-890 TTTAASATATQI
+890 
-902 AQQQTP
+902 
-908 SNKLQATL
+908 
-916 SSDPNGNSNSLMIN
+916 
-930 SSNSSSLTED
+930 
-940 FLEGLYQRKD
+940 
-950 TASPSSS
+950 
-957 AFDEVMSKHTL
+957 
-968 DSFGSIAYRH
+968 
-978 LQQQHQATSNGNSS
+978 
-992 SSNNSNTN
+992 
-1000 SNSNSNNTNGN
+1000 
-1011 SSSSSSNTNSN
+1011 
-1022 SNSSN
+1022 
-1027 SSSNRNL
+1027 
-1034 NNPGQTLVTTSNSN
+1034 
-1048 SLNSSNSSMHTSN
+1048 
-1061 SSNMDMVS
+1061 
-1069 VTSSSTV
+1069 
-1076 PDDLSLAPPGYEVSQ
+1076 
-1091 QQQQQQQPTT
+1091 
-1101 ATAGAPVA
+1101 
-1109 VLLPPLAKH
+1109 
-1118 RELPV
+1118 
-1123 DVPDSFIEMVKV
+1123 
-1135 PPRYPPPAH
+1135 
-1144 LSSRGSLLSNGSAST
+1144 
-1159 AHTTLS
+1159 
-1165 SLGVSV
+1165 
-1171 SPVATATSASNTSHV
+1171 
-1186 AGTGDTKR
+1186 
-1194 VADELNGN
+1194 LNGN

-1234 APGNASSGSSSGPPY
+1234 APGNASSGSSSGPP
-1249 MHQHPLQHSHPQQQ
+1249 HPLQQQQ

-1310 KLKALQDTATLGK
+1310 KLKALQDTATPPGK
-1323 VVAQQQQQQVTQATQ
+1323 AVAQQQQQATQVTQV

-1348 DDDQPQPEQIDGYG
+1348 DEDQPQAEQIDGYG
-1362 ELIAALTRLQ
+1362 ELITALTRLQ
-1372 SQLTKSGLNA
+1372 NQLSKSGLST
-1382 LASRVS
+1382 LAGRVS
-1388 TAHSVLASAS
+1388 AAHSVLASAS

-1409 LQRRRSRVSGPLH
+1409 LQRRRSRHSGPLH
-1422 HSSLGLQKDI
+1422 HNALGLQKDI

-1481 PATASGA
+1481 PAIL
-1488 GGVTTLSGH
+1488 GGVVVSGH
-1497 SSPVAAPK
+1497 SSPVAGPK
-1505 RTLGMVVAPPVV
+1505 RNLGMVVPPPVV
-1517 PSPLAQRGAMP
+1517 PPPLAQRGAMP

-1538 PMQMPTMSLPMS
+1538 PMPPLATMPMNLPMS

-1644 CPPGGVGMLGGGSGG
+1644 SPPVHGGVMGGGPTG
-1659 GVVGGGIGSNALA
+1659 NTLA

-1958 KKLRNGEPVKEEELK
+1958 KKLRNGEPFKEEELK

>member
-154 LQQTKSGTATSQRQ
+154 L
-168 DLSFLNESTPIYVTS
+168 LE
-183 FTSNQITCSSSTM
+183 
-196 TTATAGGPISAPS
+196 
-209 LAPTTATS
+209 
-217 TVPTASSSS
+217 
-226 APAPN
+226 
-231 QVVAQVV
+231 
-238 VEQGASALVSAAV
+238 
-251 AAATA
+251 
-256 ADRNANSTTSA
+256 
-267 AMKQAGIVGSS
+267 
-278 SSSAVASTTAV
+278 
-289 STTSATIST
+289 
-298 GTSTSTSTSS
+298 
-308 ATGHIYQTSQ
+308 
-318 AQQQQLQQLQQQLA
+318 
-332 AAAAA
+332 
-337 GKPLQ
+337 
-342 AKSLLASSLQ
+342 
-352 HLAEEVDN
+352 
-360 EDLDDD
+360 
-366 DDVDGANYCGI
+366 
-377 TYISYNNKHA
+377 
-387 QLPTTT
+387 
-393 HPATTALPT
+393 
-402 AAATLATTAAIHQH
+402 
-416 RHSGHSIQ
+416 
-424 SLNRPAPLQ
+424 
-433 LGAAVNPCFVDAQTS
+433 
-448 TSPLLANADMAPPPP
+448 
-463 TAEQR
+463 
-468 ERVHV
+468 
-473 HGTTTPKTEYSTAIS
+473 
-488 SGQLQQAFAELQL
+488 
-501 HSSNNNAAQQQQQ
+501 
-514 QQQHLLLSNNN
+514 
-525 NSNNS
+525 
-530 MAAAQTASLMKNCDL
+530 
-545 LISNNLYPPRRELL
+545 
-559 DDVIVHQASDVHSYN
+559 DVIVHQASDVHSYS
-574 TSATATAAI
+574 TSASAAI
-583 SSGNNRSQQQQ
+583 ASSSNRTQQHH
-594 QQLLSAAYELQ
+594 QLLSAAYELQ
-605 QQQQQQLQLQQ
+605 QQQQQQQLQLQQQQQ

-638 LRLDHKG
+638 LRQDPRG

-673 QHHHQVHQQQQQP
+673 QHHLNHQQQLQLQQQLQQQHP
-686 LPQSL
+686 LQ
-691 QYPPF
+691 Q
-696 QHQHY
+696 QHY

-749 PPPRPPQK
+749 PPPRPPQ
-757 HTKSTAKNTT
+757 
-767 THNNTKTT
+767 
-775 TIHQHEHYPSAMTNN
+775 
-790 DHANKK
+790 
-796 LLIVAY
+796 
-802 HSSHQH
+802 
-808 EQLQLQQQHQQHSPS
+808 
-823 NSTTISTTP
+823 
-832 FSLDVATQ
+832 
-840 NLYNQKQQNKLEQI
+840 
-854 ENYENCLQ
+854 
-862 SEQPQQQQQQLSE
+862 
-875 QKQQQL
+875 
-881 QLVTATATT
+881 
-890 TTTAASATATQI
+890 
-902 AQQQTP
+902 
-908 SNKLQATL
+908 
-916 SSDPNGNSNSLMIN
+916 
-930 SSNSSSLTED
+930 
-940 FLEGLYQRKD
+940 
-950 TASPSSS
+950 
-957 AFDEVMSKHTL
+957 
-968 DSFGSIAYRH
+968 
-978 LQQQHQATSNGNSS
+978 
-992 SSNNSNTN
+992 
-1000 SNSNSNNTNGN
+1000 
-1011 SSSSSSNTNSN
+1011 
-1022 SNSSN
+1022 
-1027 SSSNRNL
+1027 
-1034 NNPGQTLVTTSNSN
+1034 
-1048 SLNSSNSSMHTSN
+1048 
-1061 SSNMDMVS
+1061 
-1069 VTSSSTV
+1069 
-1076 PDDLSLAPPGYEVSQ
+1076 
-1091 QQQQQQQPTT
+1091 
-1101 ATAGAPVA
+1101 
-1109 VLLPPLAKH
+1109 
-1118 RELPV
+1118 
-1123 DVPDSFIEMVKV
+1123 
-1135 PPRYPPPAH
+1135 
-1144 LSSRGSLLSNGSAST
+1144 
-1159 AHTTLS
+1159 
-1165 SLGVSV
+1165 
-1171 SPVATATSASNTSHV
+1171 
-1186 AGTGDTKR
+1186 
-1194 VADELNGN
+1194 LNGN

-1234 APGNASSGSSSGPPY
+1234 APGNASSGSSGAAT
-1249 MHQHPLQHSHPQQQ
+1249 HPLQQQQQQ

-1310 KLKALQDTATLGK
+1310 KLKALQDTATPGK
-1323 VVAQQQQQQVTQATQ
+1323 AIAQQQQQATLATQ
-1338 VGVENEAYLP
+1338 VVGVENEAYLP
-1348 DDDQPQPEQIDGYG
+1348 DEDQPQAEQIDGYG

-1372 SQLTKSGLNA
+1372 NQLSKSGLST
-1382 LASRVS
+1382 LAGRVS
-1388 TAHSVLASAS
+1388 AAHSVLASAS

-1422 HSSLGLQKDI
+1422 HNALGLQKDI

-1481 PATASGA
+1481 PAIGA
-1488 GGVTTLSGH
+1488 ATGSTI
-1497 SSPVAAPK
+1497 SSPVAGPK
-1505 RTLGMVVAPPVV
+1505 RNLGMVVPPPVV
-1517 PSPLAQRGAMP
+1517 PPPLAQRGAMP

-1538 PMQMPTMSLPMS
+1538 PMPPLATIPMSMPVNLPMS

-1644 CPPGGVGMLGGGSGG
+1644 SPPSGGVMGGTTGSQ
-1659 GVVGGGIGSNALA
+1659 LA

-1958 KKLRNGEPVKEEELK
+1958 KKLRNGEPFKEEELK

>member
-154 LQQTKSGTATSQRQ
+154 
-168 DLSFLNESTPIYVTS
+168 
-183 FTSNQITCSSSTM
+183 
-196 TTATAGGPISAPS
+196 
-209 LAPTTATS
+209 
-217 TVPTASSSS
+217 
-226 APAPN
+226 
-231 QVVAQVV
+231 
-238 VEQGASALVSAAV
+238 
-251 AAATA
+251 
-256 ADRNANSTTSA
+256 
-267 AMKQAGIVGSS
+267 
-278 SSSAVASTTAV
+278 
-289 STTSATIST
+289 
-298 GTSTSTSTSS
+298 
-308 ATGHIYQTSQ
+308 
-318 AQQQQLQQLQQQLA
+318 
-332 AAAAA
+332 
-337 GKPLQ
+337 
-342 AKSLLASSLQ
+342 
-352 HLAEEVDN
+352 
-360 EDLDDD
+360 
-366 DDVDGANYCGI
+366 
-377 TYISYNNKHA
+377 
-387 QLPTTT
+387 
-393 HPATTALPT
+393 
-402 AAATLATTAAIHQH
+402 
-416 RHSGHSIQ
+416 
-424 SLNRPAPLQ
+424 
-433 LGAAVNPCFVDAQTS
+433 
-448 TSPLLANADMAPPPP
+448 
-463 TAEQR
+463 
-468 ERVHV
+468 
-473 HGTTTPKTEYSTAIS
+473 
-488 SGQLQQAFAELQL
+488 
-501 HSSNNNAAQQQQQ
+501 
-514 QQQHLLLSNNN
+514 
-525 NSNNS
+525 
-530 MAAAQTASLMKNCDL
+530 
-545 LISNNLYPPRRELL
+545 LL

-749 PPPRPPQK
+749 PPPRPPQ
-757 HTKSTAKNTT
+757 
-767 THNNTKTT
+767 
-775 TIHQHEHYPSAMTNN
+775 
-790 DHANKK
+790 
-796 LLIVAY
+796 
-802 HSSHQH
+802 
-808 EQLQLQQQHQQHSPS
+808 
-823 NSTTISTTP
+823 
-832 FSLDVATQ
+832 
-840 NLYNQKQQNKLEQI
+840 
-854 ENYENCLQ
+854 
-862 SEQPQQQQQQLSE
+862 
-875 QKQQQL
+875 
-881 QLVTATATT
+881 
-890 TTTAASATATQI
+890 
-902 AQQQTP
+902 
-908 SNKLQATL
+908 
-916 SSDPNGNSNSLMIN
+916 
-930 SSNSSSLTED
+930 
-940 FLEGLYQRKD
+940 
-950 TASPSSS
+950 
-957 AFDEVMSKHTL
+957 
-968 DSFGSIAYRH
+968 
-978 LQQQHQATSNGNSS
+978 
-992 SSNNSNTN
+992 
-1000 SNSNSNNTNGN
+1000 
-1011 SSSSSSNTNSN
+1011 
-1022 SNSSN
+1022 
-1027 SSSNRNL
+1027 
-1034 NNPGQTLVTTSNSN
+1034 
-1048 SLNSSNSSMHTSN
+1048 
-1061 SSNMDMVS
+1061 
-1069 VTSSSTV
+1069 
-1076 PDDLSLAPPGYEVSQ
+1076 
-1091 QQQQQQQPTT
+1091 
-1101 ATAGAPVA
+1101 
-1109 VLLPPLAKH
+1109 
-1118 RELPV
+1118 
-1123 DVPDSFIEMVKV
+1123 
-1135 PPRYPPPAH
+1135 
-1144 LSSRGSLLSNGSAST
+1144 
-1159 AHTTLS
+1159 
-1165 SLGVSV
+1165 
-1171 SPVATATSASNTSHV
+1171 
-1186 AGTGDTKR
+1186 
-1194 VADELNGN
+1194 LNGN

>member
-7 RSNLSAQ
+7 GRTALSAQ

-20 ASTISSSQGKQQVV
+20 QSTISSSGKQQVV
-34 ELSGYVIILVE
+34 ELSGYVIILVK

-77 ENISRTEVI
+77 ENISYAEII
-86 RHIHDCI
+86 RHIYECI

-107 SRLAW
+107 TRLAW
-112 DIGNSVQDAF
+112 DIGNSVQEAF

-131 ERLQRLAALNR
+131 ERLKRLAALNR
-142 VTPVDITQLSKK
+142 VTPVDITEVSKT
-154 LQQTKSGTATSQRQ
+154 LQQTKGGSQSTQKQ
-168 DLSFLNESTPIYVTS
+168 DLSFLNEASPIYVTS
-183 FTSNQITCSSSTM
+183 FTSTQITCSSSTV
-196 TTATAGGPISAPS
+196 TTATAATAGLITSSTIAPTALATATGITTTSAIVHASAPQS
-209 LAPTTATS
+209 S
-217 TVPTASSSS
+217 T
-226 APAPN
+226 
-231 QVVAQVV
+231 
-238 VEQGASALVSAAV
+238 G
-251 AAATA
+251 A
-256 ADRNANSTTSA
+256 ADRNANQTSA
-267 AMKQAGIVGSS
+267 AIVSATAAAAAAAAAATKLANHSGSS
-278 SSSAVASTTAV
+278 KVYQQQQLPQQQPSATKPVIAGKAQQQPPPPLTLQFQQQQAAQVAQLAQLQNLQTPTIASSLQHLAVAEEEDDDDDLIGVAGNYCSINFIKYNNKHAQLPPATSAVVLPAAAAS
-289 STTSATIST
+289 
-298 GTSTSTSTSS
+298 
-308 ATGHIYQTSQ
+308 QFQ
-318 AQQQQLQQLQQQLA
+318 RQQLQQLQQQQQQLRQT
-332 AAAAA
+332 
-337 GKPLQ
+337 KSHPHIPPPLQ
-342 AKSLLASSLQ
+342 IPSTIL
-352 HLAEEVDN
+352 
-360 EDLDDD
+360 
-366 DDVDGANYCGI
+366 
-377 TYISYNNKHA
+377 
-387 QLPTTT
+387 
-393 HPATTALPT
+393 
-402 AAATLATTAAIHQH
+402 
-416 RHSGHSIQ
+416 
-424 SLNRPAPLQ
+424 
-433 LGAAVNPCFVDAQTS
+433 VDAQTS
-448 TSPLLANADMAPPPP
+448 TSPLAATAVGHLKAPLAAA
-463 TAEQR
+463 TAKSTTATAATTAAT
-468 ERVHV
+468 VATAAAAA
-473 HGTTTPKTEYSTAIS
+473 GSTTPTTEYSTAIS
-488 SGQLQQAFAELQL
+488 SSHLQQAFA
-501 HSSNNNAAQQQQQ
+501 SAAAADQQQKLQQQQQ
-514 QQQHLLLSNNN
+514 LYNNNNVTAATLGAAAVLSNNN
-525 NSNNS
+525 NKAVPGVIVEQPTAGGGAGVS
-530 MAAAQTASLMKNCDL
+530 AAAAGGSGPYGSNISSNCDL
-545 LISNNLYPPRRELL
+545 LISNNIQPPRRELL
-559 DDVIVHQASDVHSYN
+559 TTLNEDGRHFDGDAANSNNFNKQSASG
-574 TSATATAAI
+574 
-583 SSGNNRSQQQQ
+583 SSNSNDLLNITTNLYDNKQI
-594 QQLLSAAYELQ
+594 QQLRS
-605 QQQQQQLQLQQ
+605 
-616 QQNSPTSS
+616 NSPNSS
-624 ISIGRT
+624 ISKGRT

-638 LRLDHKG
+638 LRQEIRP
-645 NRRRSGSSIVVLD
+645 RRRSGSSIVVID

-667 DDYISG
+667 DDYIS
-673 QHHHQVHQQQQQP
+673 
-686 LPQSL
+686 S
-691 QYPPF
+691 
-696 QHQHY
+696 QHY
-701 RTHSGDIREIDQEML
+701 RQHSGESKEIDQEML

-734 CPDTFI
+734 CPDNFI

-749 PPPRPPQK
+749 PPPHRPPQPPTQYK
-757 HTKSTAKNTT
+757 TN
-767 THNNTKTT
+767 NNT
-775 TIHQHEHYPSAMTNN
+775 P
-790 DHANKK
+790 
-796 LLIVAY
+796 
-802 HSSHQH
+802 
-808 EQLQLQQQHQQHSPS
+808 
-823 NSTTISTTP
+823 
-832 FSLDVATQ
+832 
-840 NLYNQKQQNKLEQI
+840 
-854 ENYENCLQ
+854 
-862 SEQPQQQQQQLSE
+862 
-875 QKQQQL
+875 
-881 QLVTATATT
+881 
-890 TTTAASATATQI
+890 
-902 AQQQTP
+902 QQQTP
-908 SNKLQATL
+908 TATHNSNGVGNKQALPTPNNKYGAA
-916 SSDPNGNSNSLMIN
+916 SSNPNGSNSGEEFELVAIDGGLLQRAG
-930 SSNSSSLTED
+930 SASFSSSCED
-940 FLEGLYQRKD
+940 SIGK
-950 TASPSSS
+950 SSY
-957 AFDEVMSKHTL
+957 D
-968 DSFGSIAYRH
+968 SIAYCH
-978 LQQQHQATSNGNSS
+978 LHNKQNNNINSLNNNNINNNQH
-992 SSNNSNTN
+992 
-1000 SNSNSNNTNGN
+1000 NNT
-1011 SSSSSSNTNSN
+1011 

-1027 SSSNRNL
+1027 SSTPTKRGCGGIAGGAGDSSGSN
-1034 NNPGQTLVTTSNSN
+1034 G
-1048 SLNSSNSSMHTSN
+1048 SSPCANAAPLI
-1061 SSNMDMVS
+1061 DG
-1069 VTSSSTV
+1069 
-1076 PDDLSLAPPGYEVSQ
+1076 LCGAPPEYE
-1091 QQQQQQQPTT
+1091 
-1101 ATAGAPVA
+1101 
-1109 VLLPPLAKH
+1109 LLPVSMCKQVAASLLQPSSVKH

-1123 DVPDSFIEMVKV
+1123 DVPDSFIEIVKT
-1135 PPRYPPPAH
+1135 PPRYPPPPH
-1144 LSSRGSLLSNGSAST
+1144 LSSLSSQLSSNSSTSTANTTLTHINSSSNSSTNNNNHNNSHTNDNSFSPTCSSISGSYSALASISATGVATLSACSPLSTDHQSKSAST
-1159 AHTTLS
+1159 KSTSGCHPLKQLVKQKS
-1165 SLGVSV
+1165 LISLGSL
-1171 SPVATATSASNTSHV
+1171 SGSAEKLDKSTATQRQQPQPQVPTGGGTSAVDGCLVSKSAKTSS
-1186 AGTGDTKR
+1186 KR
-1194 VADELNGN
+1194 NDELNGSV
-1202 AKPVPPPRDHLR
+1202 KPVPPPRDHLR

-1220 LVNCSPAPQLPDRR
+1220 LISRTPAPQLPDRR
-1234 APGNASSGSSSGPPY
+1234 LASSGVGAP
-1249 MHQHPLQHSHPQQQ
+1249 QQ

-1310 KLKALQDTATLGK
+1310 KLKALQDNKAA
-1323 VVAQQQQQQVTQATQ
+1323 AQQQQPTSAERVT
-1338 VGVENEAYLP
+1338 GVENEAYL
-1348 DDDQPQPEQIDGYG
+1348 DDEEVEKVNGYG

-1372 SQLTKSGLNA
+1372 NQLTKNGMST

-1388 TAHSVLASAS
+1388 AAHNVLSSAG
-1398 VAHVLAARTAV
+1398 VAHALAARAAV
-1409 LQRRRSRVSGPLH
+1409 LQRRRPRVANPVSVNAT
-1422 HSSLGLQKDI
+1422 SLQKDI
-1432 VELLTQSNTAAA
+1432 VELLTQSNSAAA

-1463 DRIANHTD
+1463 DRVATLTD
-1471 GTPSPTPTPT
+1471 ATPSPI
-1481 PATASGA
+1481 
-1488 GGVTTLSGH
+1488 LSGS
-1497 SSPVAAPK
+1497 SSPQQTSTGAPVPLPKSAALRGTAVP
-1505 RTLGMVVAPPVV
+1505 PPVV
-1517 PSPLAQRGAMP
+1517 PPPLAQRSAMP
-1528 LPRGESPPPV
+1528 LPQNMTAPPV
-1538 PMQMPTMSLPMS
+1538 PPQHGGFMKQPMRADSPPLS

-1620 TVNEVCALLGAMQG
+1620 TVNEVCALLSSMQG

-1644 CPPGGVGMLGGGSGG
+1644 SPPPGGG
-1659 GVVGGGIGSNALA
+1659 
-1672 GLGGAHRDTA
+1672 HRENA

-1720 EDPNWWQAYR
+1720 DDPNWWQAYR

-1770 DGSGS
+1770 DSS

-1849 RLMADSERFSAAVP
+1849 RLMADSDRFSAAVP

-1958 KKLRNGEPVKEEELK
+1958 KKIRNGEPFKEEELK

-1998 TERAYH
+1998 TDRAYQ

-2021 AQWVHN
+2021 ASWVHN

>member
-1 MQANSS
+1 M
-7 RSNLSAQ
+7 RIL
-14 SSGTPS
+14 
-20 ASTISSSQGKQQVV
+20 KQ
-34 ELSGYVIILVE
+34 
-45 NVEGKIKL
+45 
-53 YGSPPDRDNLEVGD
+53 
-67 EILEVNGLTL
+67 
-77 ENISRTEVI
+77 
-86 RHIHDCI
+86 
-93 KSCTIC
+93 
-99 LRVRKKND
+99 
-107 SRLAW
+107 W
-112 DIGNSVQDAF
+112 
-122 VIAVEEHAR
+122 
-131 ERLQRLAALNR
+131 
-142 VTPVDITQLSKK
+142 
-154 LQQTKSGTATSQRQ
+154 
-168 DLSFLNESTPIYVTS
+168 
-183 FTSNQITCSSSTM
+183 
-196 TTATAGGPISAPS
+196 
-209 LAPTTATS
+209 
-217 TVPTASSSS
+217 
-226 APAPN
+226 
-231 QVVAQVV
+231 
-238 VEQGASALVSAAV
+238 
-251 AAATA
+251 
-256 ADRNANSTTSA
+256 
-267 AMKQAGIVGSS
+267 
-278 SSSAVASTTAV
+278 
-289 STTSATIST
+289 
-298 GTSTSTSTSS
+298 
-308 ATGHIYQTSQ
+308 
-318 AQQQQLQQLQQQLA
+318 
-332 AAAAA
+332 
-337 GKPLQ
+337 
-342 AKSLLASSLQ
+342 
-352 HLAEEVDN
+352 
-360 EDLDDD
+360 
-366 DDVDGANYCGI
+366 
-377 TYISYNNKHA
+377 
-387 QLPTTT
+387 
-393 HPATTALPT
+393 
-402 AAATLATTAAIHQH
+402 
-416 RHSGHSIQ
+416 
-424 SLNRPAPLQ
+424 
-433 LGAAVNPCFVDAQTS
+433 
-448 TSPLLANADMAPPPP
+448 
-463 TAEQR
+463 
-468 ERVHV
+468 
-473 HGTTTPKTEYSTAIS
+473 
-488 SGQLQQAFAELQL
+488 
-501 HSSNNNAAQQQQQ
+501 
-514 QQQHLLLSNNN
+514 
-525 NSNNS
+525 
-530 MAAAQTASLMKNCDL
+530 
-545 LISNNLYPPRRELL
+545 
-559 DDVIVHQASDVHSYN
+559 
-574 TSATATAAI
+574 
-583 SSGNNRSQQQQ
+583 
-594 QQLLSAAYELQ
+594 
-605 QQQQQQLQLQQ
+605 
-616 QQNSPTSS
+616 
-624 ISIGRT
+624 
-630 ELLLGDQS
+630 
-638 LRLDHKG
+638 

-673 QHHHQVHQQQQQP
+673 QHHLNHQQQLQLQQQLQQQHP
-686 LPQSL
+686 LQ
-691 QYPPF
+691 Q
-696 QHQHY
+696 QHY

-749 PPPRPPQK
+749 PPPRPPQ
-757 HTKSTAKNTT
+757 
-767 THNNTKTT
+767 
-775 TIHQHEHYPSAMTNN
+775 
-790 DHANKK
+790 
-796 LLIVAY
+796 
-802 HSSHQH
+802 
-808 EQLQLQQQHQQHSPS
+808 
-823 NSTTISTTP
+823 
-832 FSLDVATQ
+832 
-840 NLYNQKQQNKLEQI
+840 
-854 ENYENCLQ
+854 
-862 SEQPQQQQQQLSE
+862 
-875 QKQQQL
+875 
-881 QLVTATATT
+881 
-890 TTTAASATATQI
+890 
-902 AQQQTP
+902 
-908 SNKLQATL
+908 
-916 SSDPNGNSNSLMIN
+916 
-930 SSNSSSLTED
+930 
-940 FLEGLYQRKD
+940 
-950 TASPSSS
+950 
-957 AFDEVMSKHTL
+957 
-968 DSFGSIAYRH
+968 
-978 LQQQHQATSNGNSS
+978 
-992 SSNNSNTN
+992 
-1000 SNSNSNNTNGN
+1000 
-1011 SSSSSSNTNSN
+1011 
-1022 SNSSN
+1022 
-1027 SSSNRNL
+1027 
-1034 NNPGQTLVTTSNSN
+1034 
-1048 SLNSSNSSMHTSN
+1048 
-1061 SSNMDMVS
+1061 
-1069 VTSSSTV
+1069 
-1076 PDDLSLAPPGYEVSQ
+1076 
-1091 QQQQQQQPTT
+1091 
-1101 ATAGAPVA
+1101 
-1109 VLLPPLAKH
+1109 
-1118 RELPV
+1118 
-1123 DVPDSFIEMVKV
+1123 
-1135 PPRYPPPAH
+1135 
-1144 LSSRGSLLSNGSAST
+1144 
-1159 AHTTLS
+1159 
-1165 SLGVSV
+1165 
-1171 SPVATATSASNTSHV
+1171 
-1186 AGTGDTKR
+1186 
-1194 VADELNGN
+1194 LNGN

-1234 APGNASSGSSSGPPY
+1234 APGNASSGGPP
-1249 MHQHPLQHSHPQQQ
+1249 HPLQQQQ

-1310 KLKALQDTATLGK
+1310 KLKALQDTATPGK
-1323 VVAQQQQQQVTQATQ
+1323 AVAQQQQQQATQATQ
-1338 VGVENEAYLP
+1338 VVGVENEAYLP
-1348 DDDQPQPEQIDGYG
+1348 DEDQPQPEQIDGYG

-1372 SQLTKSGLNA
+1372 NQLSKSGLST
-1382 LASRVS
+1382 LAGRVS
-1388 TAHSVLASAS
+1388 AAHSVLASAS

-1409 LQRRRSRVSGPLH
+1409 LQRRRSRLSGPLH
-1422 HSSLGLQKDI
+1422 HSALGLQKDI

-1481 PATASGA
+1481 PAIGGGGGGGA
-1488 GGVTTLSGH
+1488 GSTLSGH
-1497 SSPVAAPK
+1497 SSPVAGPK
-1505 RTLGMVVAPPVV
+1505 RNLGMVVPPPVV
-1517 PSPLAQRGAMP
+1517 PPPLAQRGAMP

-1538 PMQMPTMSLPMS
+1538 PMPPLATMPMSMPVSLPMS

-1644 CPPGGVGMLGGGSGG
+1644 SPPSGGVMGGTTGNTLS
-1659 GVVGGGIGSNALA
+1659 

-1958 KKLRNGEPVKEEELK
+1958 KKLRNGEPFKEEELK